1 MNRNNLITISGAA
14 LLSFGLLT
22 GVTNNSEVSAAV
34 EVGQSNMLER
44 NAYIYN
50 SQGHRTKNVWKHGK
64 KVLVLGIK
72 TIKGKKYARTGRNQY
87 IRLTNFKNYNTSSK
101 PTALLKH
108 NAYVFDKNGRQIK
121 VASLKKNKIVTIL
134 GTRYIKG
141 KKYYQ
146 IAKNRFIKA
155 TNATTLIA
163 NEANNSRND
172 LNQKSTANN
181 TNTTTVTNNNS
192 TSVNSNVD
200 NNAVTGVTN
209 TVNGS
214 TVSSNVTN
222 SSTVSANSNTNS
234 STTSEKSTDIK
245 NNDTDGNSSDL
256 EKELKVL
263 HTSYIFD
270 KAGKHIL
277 GRGVSKGEMVYVEN
291 ETLINGKHYYVL
303 EDDDNY
309 GLDGITG
316 YVPATAF
323 DKNATELKVTV
334 SDENFIQYNKDIDK
348 LIRSSG
354 ISNSNA
360 YNYAYDLSSPAKRN
374 AYDDAHDTAYAVG
387 NFKYSTVEDMNAAKA
402 NLKQAIKDLDGKP
415 VVVEGTYDN
424 YTLTSTQKSQILA
437 LVNKKY
443 NVTDARFDPDG
454 NIIYTQGAQR
464 RTTDIRPFIRFEN
477 KASFN
482 TLQQYSFNTLQ
493 QYMGN
498 QVVKH
503 NSFLYNDKGQRE
515 LGEFVSKG
523 DKVHVSSYTEINGQI
538 YYSFDNINGSDVYLT
553 SGTLDTFLPVS
564 VFEENGKDEKF
575 EPASKKEFD
584 DFNKFLRN
592 MNGQVYMHD
601 IYNLSSPTARA
612 SYQEAS
618 NIGSRVAND
627 DRSSQ
632 ADIEIA
638 EKQMKAAFAK
648 LNGKKIQIKGK
659 RKDHKYTKEEI
670 EQILALIA
678 RSRGIKNIKYVEISN
693 DTIKYIFNHKNE
705 QADTRSF
712 VHFSDDDSWN

>member
-1 MNRNNLITISGAA
+1 MNRNILITISGAA

-22 GVTNNSEVSAAV
+22 GVTNNNEVSAAV
-34 EVGQSNMLER
+34 QVGQSNRLER

-50 SQGHRTKNVWKHGK
+50 SQGRRTKKNVWKHGK
-64 KVLVLGIK
+64 KVLVLGTK
-72 TIKGKKYARTGRNQY
+72 TIKGKKYARIGRNQY
-87 IRLTNFKNYNTSSK
+87 IRLTNFKKYNTSSK

-108 NAYVFDKNGRQIK
+108 NAYVFDENGRRIK

-155 TNATTLIA
+155 ANATTSIA
-163 NEANNSRND
+163 NEVNNSRND

-181 TNTTTVTNNNS
+181 TNTTTVINNNS

-214 TVSSNVTN
+214 TVSSNVTS

-256 EKELKVL
+256 EKGLKVL
-263 HTSYIFD
+263 HTSYVFD

-277 GRGVSKGEMVYVEN
+277 GSFVIKGSIVYVKN
-291 ETLINGKHYYVL
+291 ATLINGKQYYGLVG
-303 EDDDNY
+303 DDD
-309 GLDGITG
+309 DSITG

-323 DKNATELKVTV
+323 DKNATGLKVTV
-334 SDENFIQYNKDIDK
+334 SDKSFIQYKKDIDQ
-348 LIRSSG
+348 LSSG
-354 ISNSNA
+354 IFNSF
-360 YNYAYDLSSPAKRN
+360 AYDLSSPAKKN
-374 AYDDAHDTAYAVG
+374 AYRAAYSAAYEVG
-387 NFKYSTVEDMNAAKA
+387 NFKYSTVEDMEAAKA

-424 YTLTSTQKSQILA
+424 YILTSTQKSQILA

-454 NIIYTQGAQR
+454 KYVIYTQDAQR
-464 RTTDIRPFIRFEN
+464 KTTDIRPFIRFEN

-482 TLQQYSFNTLQ
+482 PL

-503 NSFLYNDKGQRE
+503 NSFVYNDKGQRE

-523 DKVHVSSYTEINGQI
+523 DKVRVSSYTKINGQI
-538 YYSFDNINGSDVYLT
+538 YYSFYNINGSDVYPT
-553 SGTLDTFLPVS
+553 SDKFLPVS

-584 DFNKFLRN
+584 DFTKFLRN
-592 MNGQVYMHD
+592 MNGQVYDHD
-601 IYNLSSPTARA
+601 IYELSSPTDRA
-612 SYQEAS
+612 NYQKTSE
-618 NIGSRVAND
+618 IGGRVAND

-632 ADIEIA
+632 ADIEIV

-670 EQILALIA
+670 EQILDLIA
-678 RSRGIKNIKYVEISN
+678 RSRGIKNIKYVGISN
-693 DTIKYIFNHKNE
+693 DTIEYVVNHKNE
-705 QADTRSF
+705 QADTRFF
-712 VHFSDDDSWN
+712 VHFSDDNSWN

>member
-1 MNRNNLITISGAA
+1 MNRNILITISGAA

-22 GVTNNSEVSAAV
+22 GVTNNNEVSAAV
-34 EVGQSNMLER
+34 QVGQSNRLER

-50 SQGHRTKNVWKHGK
+50 SQGRRTKKNVWKHGK
-64 KVLVLGIK
+64 KVLVLGTK
-72 TIKGKKYARTGRNQY
+72 TIKGKKYARIGRNQY
-87 IRLTNFKNYNTSSK
+87 IRLTNFKKYNTSSK

-108 NAYVFDKNGRQIK
+108 NAYVFDENGRRIK

-155 TNATTLIA
+155 ANATTSIA
-163 NEANNSRND
+163 NEVNNSRND

-181 TNTTTVTNNNS
+181 TNTTTIINNNS

-214 TVSSNVTN
+214 TVSSNVTS

-263 HTSYIFD
+263 HTSYVFD

-277 GRGVSKGEMVYVEN
+277 GSFVIKGSMVDVKN
-291 ETLINGKHYYVL
+291 ATLINGKQYYGLVG
-303 EDDDNY
+303 DDD
-309 GLDGITG
+309 DSITG

-323 DKNATELKVTV
+323 DKNATGLKVTV
-334 SDENFIQYNKDIDK
+334 SDKSFIQYKKDIDQ
-348 LIRSSG
+348 LSSG
-354 ISNSNA
+354 IFNSS
-360 YNYAYDLSSPAKRN
+360 AYDLSSPAKKN
-374 AYDDAHDTAYAVG
+374 AYRAAYSAAYEVG
-387 NFKYSTVEDMNAAKA
+387 NFKYSTVEDMEAAKA

-424 YTLTSTQKSQILA
+424 YILTSTQKSQILA
-437 LVNKKY
+437 LVNKEY

-454 NIIYTQGAQR
+454 KYVIYTQDAQR
-464 RTTDIRPFIRFEN
+464 KTTDIRPFIRFEN
-477 KASFN
+477 KVSFN
-482 TLQQYSFNTLQ
+482 PL

-503 NSFLYNDKGQRE
+503 NSFVYNDKGQRE

-523 DKVHVSSYTEINGQI
+523 DKVRVSSYTKINGQI
-538 YYSFDNINGSDVYLT
+538 YYSFDNIIGSDVYP
-553 SGTLDTFLPVS
+553 TLDKFLPVS

-584 DFNKFLRN
+584 DFTKFLRN
-592 MNGQVYMHD
+592 MNGQVYDHD
-601 IYNLSSPTARA
+601 IYNLSSPTDRA
-612 SYQEAS
+612 SYQKVSE
-618 NIGSRVAND
+618 IGSRVAND

-632 ADIEIA
+632 ADIEIV

-648 LNGKKIQIKGK
+648 LNGKKIQIEGK

-670 EQILALIA
+670 EQILDLIA
-678 RSRGIKNIKYVEISN
+678 RSRGIKNIKYVGISN
-693 DTIKYIFNHKNE
+693 DTIEYVVNHKNE
-705 QADTRSF
+705 QADTRFF
-712 VHFSDDDSWN
+712 VHFSDDNSWN

>member
-1 MNRNNLITISGAA
+1 MNRNSLITISGAA

-34 EVGQSNMLER
+34 KVGQSNRLER

-50 SQGHRTKNVWKHGK
+50 SQGHRTKKNVWKHGK
-64 KVLVLGIK
+64 KALVLGTK
-72 TIKGKKYARTGRNQY
+72 TIKGKKYARIGRNQY
-87 IRLTNFKNYNTSSK
+87 IRLTNFKKYNTSSK

-108 NAYVFDKNGRQIK
+108 NAYVFDKNGRRIK

-155 TNATTLIA
+155 ANATTSIA
-163 NEANNSRND
+163 NEVNNSRND

-181 TNTTTVTNNNS
+181 TNATTVTNNNS

-214 TVSSNVTN
+214 TVSSNVTS

-256 EKELKVL
+256 EKGLKVL
-263 HTSYIFD
+263 HTSYVFD

-277 GRGVSKGEMVYVEN
+277 GSFVIKGSMVYVKN
-291 ETLINGKHYYVL
+291 ATLINGKHYYGFLVG
-303 EDDDNY
+303 DDD
-309 GLDGITG
+309 DSITG

-323 DKNATELKVTV
+323 DKNATGLKVTV
-334 SDENFIQYNKDIDK
+334 SDKSFIQYKKDIDQ
-348 LIRSSG
+348 LSSG
-354 ISNSNA
+354 IFNSS
-360 YNYAYDLSSPAKRN
+360 AYDLSSPAKNN
-374 AYDDAHDTAYAVG
+374 AYDAAYHAAYKVG
-387 NFKYSTVEDMNAAKA
+387 NFKYSTDEDMNEAKA

-424 YTLTSTQKSQILA
+424 YILTSTQKSQILA
-437 LVNKKY
+437 LVNKEY

-454 NIIYTQGAQR
+454 KYVIYTQDAQR
-464 RTTDIRPFIRFEN
+464 KTIDNIMPFIRFEN

-482 TLQQYSFNTLQ
+482 PL

-503 NSFLYNDKGQRE
+503 NSFVYNDKGQRE

-523 DKVHVSSYTEINGQI
+523 DNVHVASYTEINGQI

-575 EPASKKEFD
+575 EPASKPASKKEFD
-584 DFNKFLRN
+584 DFTKFLRN
-592 MNGQVYMHD
+592 MDGQGYNHD
-601 IYNLSSPTARA
+601 IYKLSSPTARA

-618 NIGSRVAND
+618 DIGSRVAND

-632 ADIEIA
+632 ADIKIV

-678 RSRGIKNIKYVEISN
+678 RSRGIKNIKYVGISN
-693 DTIKYIFNHKNE
+693 DTIKYLFNHKNE

-712 VHFSDDDSWN
+712 VHFSDDDNSWN

>member
-1 MNRNNLITISGAA
+1 MNRNILITISGAA

-22 GVTNNSEVSAAV
+22 GVTNNNEVSAAV
-34 EVGQSNMLER
+34 QVGQSNRLER

-50 SQGHRTKNVWKHGK
+50 SQGRRTKKNVWKHGK
-64 KVLVLGIK
+64 KVLVLGTK
-72 TIKGKKYARTGRNQY
+72 TIKGKKYARIGRNQY
-87 IRLTNFKNYNTSSK
+87 IRLTNFKKYNTSSK

-108 NAYVFDKNGRQIK
+108 NAYVFDENGRRIK

-155 TNATTLIA
+155 ANATTSIV
-163 NEANNSRND
+163 NEVNNSRND
-172 LNQKSTANN
+172 LNQKSAANN
-181 TNTTTVTNNNS
+181 TNTTTIINNNS

-214 TVSSNVTN
+214 TVSSNVTS

-263 HTSYIFD
+263 HTSYVFD

-277 GRGVSKGEMVYVEN
+277 GSFVIKGSMVDVKN
-291 ETLINGKHYYVL
+291 ATLINGKQYYGLVG
-303 EDDDNY
+303 DDD
-309 GLDGITG
+309 DSITG

-323 DKNATELKVTV
+323 DKNATGLKVTV
-334 SDENFIQYNKDIDK
+334 SDKSFIQYKKDIDQ
-348 LIRSSG
+348 LSSG
-354 ISNSNA
+354 IFNSS
-360 YNYAYDLSSPAKRN
+360 AYDLSSPAKKN
-374 AYDDAHDTAYAVG
+374 AYRAAYSAAYEVG
-387 NFKYSTVEDMNAAKA
+387 NFKYSTVEDMEAAKA

-424 YTLTSTQKSQILA
+424 YILTSTQKSQILA
-437 LVNKKY
+437 LVNKEY

-454 NIIYTQGAQR
+454 KYVIYTQDAQR
-464 RTTDIRPFIRFEN
+464 KTTDIRPFIRFEN
-477 KASFN
+477 KVSFN
-482 TLQQYSFNTLQ
+482 PL

-503 NSFLYNDKGQRE
+503 NSFVYNDKGQRE

-523 DKVHVSSYTEINGQI
+523 DKVRVSSYTKINGQI
-538 YYSFDNINGSDVYLT
+538 YYSFDNIIGSDVYP
-553 SGTLDTFLPVS
+553 TLDKFLPVS

-584 DFNKFLRN
+584 DFTKFLRN
-592 MNGQVYMHD
+592 MNGQVYDHD
-601 IYNLSSPTARA
+601 IYNLSSPTDRA
-612 SYQEAS
+612 SYQKVSE
-618 NIGSRVAND
+618 IGSRVAND

-632 ADIEIA
+632 ADIEIV

-648 LNGKKIQIKGK
+648 LNGKKIQIEGK

-670 EQILALIA
+670 EQILDLIA
-678 RSRGIKNIKYVEISN
+678 RSRGIKNIKYVV
-693 DTIKYIFNHKNE
+693 NHKNE
-705 QADTRSF
+705 QADTRFF
-712 VHFSDDDSWN
+712 VHFSDDNSWN

>member
-1 MNRNNLITISGAA
+1 MNRNILITISGAA

-22 GVTNNSEVSAAV
+22 GVTNNNEVSAAV
-34 EVGQSNMLER
+34 QVGQSNRLER

-50 SQGHRTKNVWKHGK
+50 SQGRRTKKNVWKHGK
-64 KVLVLGIK
+64 KVLVLGTK
-72 TIKGKKYARTGRNQY
+72 TIKGKKYARIGRNQY
-87 IRLTNFKNYNTSSK
+87 IRLTNFKKYNTSSK

-108 NAYVFDKNGRQIK
+108 NAYVFDENGRRIK

-155 TNATTLIA
+155 ANATTSIV
-163 NEANNSRND
+163 NEVNNSRND

-181 TNTTTVTNNNS
+181 TNTTTVINNNS

-214 TVSSNVTN
+214 TVSSNVTS

-263 HTSYIFD
+263 HTSYVFD

-277 GRGVSKGEMVYVEN
+277 GSFVIKGSMVDVKN
-291 ETLINGKHYYVL
+291 ATLINGKQYYGLVG
-303 EDDDNY
+303 DDD
-309 GLDGITG
+309 DSITG

-323 DKNATELKVTV
+323 DENATGLKVTV
-334 SDENFIQYNKDIDK
+334 SDRSFIQYKKDIDQ
-348 LIRSSG
+348 LSSG
-354 ISNSNA
+354 IFNSS
-360 YNYAYDLSSPAKRN
+360 AYDLSSPAKKN
-374 AYDDAHDTAYAVG
+374 AYRAAYSAAYEVG
-387 NFKYSTVEDMNAAKA
+387 NFKYSTVEDMEAAKA

-424 YTLTSTQKSQILA
+424 YILTSTQKSQILA
-437 LVNKKY
+437 LVNKEY

-454 NIIYTQGAQR
+454 KYVIYTQDAQR
-464 RTTDIRPFIRFEN
+464 KTTDIRPFIRFEN
-477 KASFN
+477 KVSFN
-482 TLQQYSFNTLQ
+482 PL

-503 NSFLYNDKGQRE
+503 NSFVYNDKGQRE

-523 DKVHVSSYTEINGQI
+523 DKVRVSSYTKINGQI
-538 YYSFDNINGSDVYLT
+538 YYSFDNIIGSDVYP
-553 SGTLDTFLPVS
+553 TLDKFLPVS

-584 DFNKFLRN
+584 DFTKFLRN
-592 MNGQVYMHD
+592 MNGQVYDHD
-601 IYNLSSPTARA
+601 IYNLSSPTDRA
-612 SYQEAS
+612 SYQKVSE
-618 NIGSRVAND
+618 IGSRVAND

-632 ADIEIA
+632 ADIEIV

-648 LNGKKIQIKGK
+648 LNGKKIQIEGK

-670 EQILALIA
+670 EQILDLIA
-678 RSRGIKNIKYVEISN
+678 RSRGIKNIKYVGISN
-693 DTIKYIFNHKNE
+693 DTIEYVVNHKNE
-705 QADTRSF
+705 QADTRFF
-712 VHFSDDDSWN
+712 VHFSDDNSWN

>member
-1 MNRNNLITISGAA
+1 MNRNILITISGAA

-22 GVTNNSEVSAAV
+22 GVTNNNEVSAAV
-34 EVGQSNMLER
+34 QVGQSNRLER

-50 SQGHRTKNVWKHGK
+50 SQGRRTKKNVWKHGK
-64 KVLVLGIK
+64 KVLVLGTK
-72 TIKGKKYARTGRNQY
+72 TIKGKKYARIGRNQY
-87 IRLTNFKNYNTSSK
+87 IRLTNFKKYNTSSK

-108 NAYVFDKNGRQIK
+108 NAYVFDENGRRIK

-155 TNATTLIA
+155 ANATTSIA
-163 NEANNSRND
+163 NEVNNSRND

-181 TNTTTVTNNNS
+181 TNTTTVINNNS

-214 TVSSNVTN
+214 TVSSNVTS

-256 EKELKVL
+256 EKGLKVL
-263 HTSYIFD
+263 HTSYVFD

-277 GRGVSKGEMVYVEN
+277 GSFVIKCSIVYVKN
-291 ETLINGKHYYVL
+291 ATLINGKQYYGLVG
-303 EDDDNY
+303 DDD
-309 GLDGITG
+309 DSITG

-323 DKNATELKVTV
+323 DKNATGLKVTV
-334 SDENFIQYNKDIDK
+334 SDKSFIQYKKDIDQ
-348 LIRSSG
+348 LSSG
-354 ISNSNA
+354 IFNSF
-360 YNYAYDLSSPAKRN
+360 AYDLSSPAKKN
-374 AYDDAHDTAYAVG
+374 AYRAAYSAAYEVG
-387 NFKYSTVEDMNAAKA
+387 NFKYSTVEDMEAAKA

-424 YTLTSTQKSQILA
+424 YILTSTQKSQILA

-454 NIIYTQGAQR
+454 KYVIYTQDAQR
-464 RTTDIRPFIRFEN
+464 KTTDIRPFIRFEN

-482 TLQQYSFNTLQ
+482 PL

-503 NSFLYNDKGQRE
+503 NSFVYNDKGQRE

-523 DKVHVSSYTEINGQI
+523 DKVRVSSYTKINGQI
-538 YYSFDNINGSDVYLT
+538 YYSFYNINGSDVYPT
-553 SGTLDTFLPVS
+553 SDKFLPVS

-584 DFNKFLRN
+584 DFTKFLRN
-592 MNGQVYMHD
+592 MNGQVYDHD
-601 IYNLSSPTARA
+601 IYELSSPTDRA
-612 SYQEAS
+612 NYQKAS
-618 NIGSRVAND
+618 EMGGRVAND

-632 ADIEIA
+632 ADIEIV

-648 LNGKKIQIKGK
+648 LNGQKIQIEGK

-670 EQILALIA
+670 KQILALIA
-678 RSRGIKNIKYVEISN
+678 RSRGIKNIKYVGISN
-693 DTIKYIFNHKNE
+693 DTIKYVVNHRNE

-712 VHFSDDDSWN
+712 VHFSDDNSWN

>member
-1 MNRNNLITISGAA
+1 MNRNILITISGAA

-22 GVTNNSEVSAAV
+22 GVTNNNEVSAAV
-34 EVGQSNMLER
+34 QVGQSNRLER

-50 SQGHRTKNVWKHGK
+50 SQGRRTKKNVWKHGK
-64 KVLVLGIK
+64 KVLVLGTK
-72 TIKGKKYARTGRNQY
+72 TIKGKKYARIGRNQY
-87 IRLTNFKNYNTSSK
+87 IRLTNFKKYNTSSK

-108 NAYVFDKNGRQIK
+108 NAYVFDENGRRIK

-155 TNATTLIA
+155 ANATTSIV
-163 NEANNSRND
+163 NEVNNSRND
-172 LNQKSTANN
+172 LNQKSAANN
-181 TNTTTVTNNNS
+181 TNTTTIINNNS

-214 TVSSNVTN
+214 TVSSNVTS

-263 HTSYIFD
+263 HTSYVFD

-277 GRGVSKGEMVYVEN
+277 GSFVIKGSMVDVKN
-291 ETLINGKHYYVL
+291 ATLINGKQYYGLVG
-303 EDDDNY
+303 DDD
-309 GLDGITG
+309 DSITG

-323 DKNATELKVTV
+323 DKNATGLKVTV
-334 SDENFIQYNKDIDK
+334 SDKSFIQYKKDIDQ
-348 LIRSSG
+348 LSSG
-354 ISNSNA
+354 IFNSS
-360 YNYAYDLSSPAKRN
+360 AYDLSSPAKKN
-374 AYDDAHDTAYAVG
+374 AYRAAYSAAYEVG
-387 NFKYSTVEDMNAAKA
+387 NFKYSTVEDMEAAKA

-424 YTLTSTQKSQILA
+424 YILTSTQKSQILA
-437 LVNKKY
+437 LVNKEY

-454 NIIYTQGAQR
+454 KYVIYTQDAQR
-464 RTTDIRPFIRFEN
+464 KTTDIRPFIRFEN
-477 KASFN
+477 KVSFN
-482 TLQQYSFNTLQ
+482 PL

-503 NSFLYNDKGQRE
+503 NSFVYNDKGQSE

-523 DKVHVSSYTEINGQI
+523 DKVRVSSYTKINGQI
-538 YYSFDNINGSDVYLT
+538 YYSFDNIIGSDVYP
-553 SGTLDTFLPVS
+553 TLDKFLPVS

-584 DFNKFLRN
+584 DFTKFLRN
-592 MNGQVYMHD
+592 MNGQVYDHD
-601 IYNLSSPTARA
+601 IYNLSSPTDRA
-612 SYQEAS
+612 SYQKVSE
-618 NIGSRVAND
+618 IGSRVAND

-632 ADIEIA
+632 ADIEIV

-648 LNGKKIQIKGK
+648 LNGKKIQIEGK

-670 EQILALIA
+670 EQILDLIA
-678 RSRGIKNIKYVEISN
+678 RSRGIKNIKYVGISN
-693 DTIKYIFNHKNE
+693 DTIEYVVNHKNE
-705 QADTRSF
+705 QADTRFF
-712 VHFSDDDSWN
+712 VHFSDDNSWN

>member
-1 MNRNNLITISGAA
+1 MNRNILITISGAA

-22 GVTNNSEVSAAV
+22 GVTNNNEVSAAV
-34 EVGQSNMLER
+34 QVGQSNRLER

-50 SQGHRTKNVWKHGK
+50 SQGRRTKKNVWKHGK
-64 KVLVLGIK
+64 KVLVLGTK
-72 TIKGKKYARTGRNQY
+72 TIKGKKYARIGRNQY
-87 IRLTNFKNYNTSSK
+87 IRLTNFKKYNTSSK

-108 NAYVFDKNGRQIK
+108 NAYVFDENGRRIK

-155 TNATTLIA
+155 ANATTSIA
-163 NEANNSRND
+163 NEVNNSRND

-181 TNTTTVTNNNS
+181 TNTTTVINNNS

-214 TVSSNVTN
+214 TVSSNVTS

-256 EKELKVL
+256 EKGLKVL
-263 HTSYIFD
+263 HTSYVFD

-277 GRGVSKGEMVYVEN
+277 GSFVIKGSMVDVKN
-291 ETLINGKHYYVL
+291 ATLINGKQYYGLVG
-303 EDDDNY
+303 DDD
-309 GLDGITG
+309 DSITG

-323 DKNATELKVTV
+323 DENATGLKVTV
-334 SDENFIQYNKDIDK
+334 SDKSFIQYKKDIDQ
-348 LIRSSG
+348 LSSG
-354 ISNSNA
+354 IFNSS
-360 YNYAYDLSSPAKRN
+360 AYDLSSPAKKN
-374 AYDDAHDTAYAVG
+374 AYRAAYSAAYEVG
-387 NFKYSTVEDMNAAKA
+387 NFKYSTVEDMEAAKA

-424 YTLTSTQKSQILA
+424 YILTSTQKSQILA
-437 LVNKKY
+437 LVNKEY

-454 NIIYTQGAQR
+454 KYVIYTQDAQR
-464 RTTDIRPFIRFEN
+464 KTTDIRPFIRFEN
-477 KASFN
+477 KVSFN
-482 TLQQYSFNTLQ
+482 PL

-503 NSFLYNDKGQRE
+503 NSFVYNDKGQRE

-523 DKVHVSSYTEINGQI
+523 DKVRVSSYTKINGQI
-538 YYSFDNINGSDVYLT
+538 YYSFDNIIGSDVYP
-553 SGTLDTFLPVS
+553 TLDKFLPVS

-584 DFNKFLRN
+584 DFTKFLRN
-592 MNGQVYMHD
+592 MNGQVYDHD
-601 IYNLSSPTARA
+601 IYNLSSPTDRA
-612 SYQEAS
+612 SYQKVSE
-618 NIGSRVAND
+618 IGSRVAND

-632 ADIEIA
+632 ADIEIV

-648 LNGKKIQIKGK
+648 LNGKKIQIEGK

-670 EQILALIA
+670 EQILDLIA
-678 RSRGIKNIKYVEISN
+678 RSRGIKNIKYVGISN
-693 DTIKYIFNHKNE
+693 DTIEYVVNHKNE
-705 QADTRSF
+705 QADTRFF
-712 VHFSDDDSWN
+712 VHFSDDNSWN

>member
-1 MNRNNLITISGAA
+1 MNRNILITISGAA

-22 GVTNNSEVSAAV
+22 GVTNNNEVSAAV
-34 EVGQSNMLER
+34 QVGQSNRLER

-50 SQGHRTKNVWKHGK
+50 SQGHRTKKNVWKHGK
-64 KVLVLGIK
+64 KVLVLGTK
-72 TIKGKKYARTGRNQY
+72 TIKGKKYARIGRNQY
-87 IRLTNFKNYNTSSK
+87 IRLTNFKKYNTSSK

-108 NAYVFDKNGRQIK
+108 NAYVFDENGRRIK

-155 TNATTLIA
+155 ANATTSIA
-163 NEANNSRND
+163 NEVNNSRND

-181 TNTTTVTNNNS
+181 TNTTTVINNNS

-214 TVSSNVTN
+214 TVSSNVTS

-263 HTSYIFD
+263 HTSYVFD

-277 GRGVSKGEMVYVEN
+277 GSFVIKGSMVDVKN
-291 ETLINGKHYYVL
+291 ATLINGKQYYGLVG
-303 EDDDNY
+303 DDD
-309 GLDGITG
+309 DSITG

-323 DKNATELKVTV
+323 DKNATGLKVTV
-334 SDENFIQYNKDIDK
+334 SDRSFIQYKKDIDQ
-348 LIRSSG
+348 LSSG
-354 ISNSNA
+354 IFNSS
-360 YNYAYDLSSPAKRN
+360 AYDLSSPAKKN
-374 AYDDAHDTAYAVG
+374 AYRAAYSAAYEVG
-387 NFKYSTVEDMNAAKA
+387 NFKYSTVEDMEAAKA

-424 YTLTSTQKSQILA
+424 YILTSTQKSQILA
-437 LVNKKY
+437 LVNKEY

-454 NIIYTQGAQR
+454 KYVIYTQDAQR
-464 RTTDIRPFIRFEN
+464 KTTDIRPFIRFEN
-477 KASFN
+477 KVSFN
-482 TLQQYSFNTLQ
+482 PL

-503 NSFLYNDKGQRE
+503 NSFVYNDKGQRE

-523 DKVHVSSYTEINGQI
+523 DKVRVPSYTKINGQI
-538 YYSFDNINGSDVYLT
+538 YYSFDNIIGSDVYP
-553 SGTLDTFLPVS
+553 TLDKFLPVS

-584 DFNKFLRN
+584 DFTKFLRN
-592 MNGQVYMHD
+592 MNGQVYDHD
-601 IYNLSSPTARA
+601 IYNLSSPTDRA
-612 SYQEAS
+612 SYQKVSE
-618 NIGSRVAND
+618 IGSRVAND

-632 ADIEIA
+632 ADIEIV

-648 LNGKKIQIKGK
+648 LNGKKIQIEGK

-670 EQILALIA
+670 EQILDLIA
-678 RSRGIKNIKYVEISN
+678 RSRGIKNIKYVGISN
-693 DTIKYIFNHKNE
+693 DTIEYVVNHKNE
-705 QADTRSF
+705 QADTRFF
-712 VHFSDDDSWN
+712 VHFSDDNSWN

>member
-1 MNRNNLITISGAA
+1 MNRNILITISGAA

-34 EVGQSNMLER
+34 KVGQSNGLER
-44 NAYIYN
+44 NVYIYN
-50 SQGHRTKNVWKHGK
+50 SQGHRTKKNVWKHSK
-64 KVLVLGIK
+64 KVLVLGTK
-72 TIKGKKYARTGRNQY
+72 TIKGKKYARIGRNQY
-87 IRLTNFKNYNTSSK
+87 IRLTNFKKYNTSSK

-108 NAYVFDKNGRQIK
+108 NAYVFDKNGRRIK

-155 TNATTLIA
+155 ANAKTSIA
-163 NEANNSRND
+163 NEVNNSRND

-214 TVSSNVTN
+214 TVSSNVTS

-256 EKELKVL
+256 EKGLKVL

-270 KAGKHIL
+270 KAGKRIL
-277 GRGVSKGEMVYVEN
+277 GSFVIKGSMVYVKN
-291 ETLINGKHYYVL
+291 ATLINGKHYYGLVG
-303 EDDDNY
+303 DDD
-309 GLDGITG
+309 DSITG

-323 DKNATELKVTV
+323 DENATGLEVTV
-334 SDENFIQYNKDIDK
+334 SDKSFIQYKKDIDQ
-348 LIRSSG
+348 LSSG
-354 ISNSNA
+354 IFNSS
-360 YNYAYDLSSPAKRN
+360 AYDLSSPAKKN
-374 AYDDAHDTAYAVG
+374 AYDAAYDVAYKVG
-387 NFKYSTVEDMNAAKA
+387 NFKYSTDEDMNEAKA

-424 YTLTSTQKSQILA
+424 YILTSTQKSQILA

-454 NIIYTQGAQR
+454 KYIIYTQDAQR
-464 RTTDIRPFIRFEN
+464 QTTDIMPFIRFEN

-482 TLQQYSFNTLQ
+482 PL

-503 NSFLYNDKGQRE
+503 NSFVYNDKGQRE

-523 DKVHVSSYTEINGQI
+523 DKVRVSSYTKINGQI
-538 YYSFDNINGSDVYLT
+538 YYNINYSDE
-553 SGTLDTFLPVS
+553 FLPVS

-584 DFNKFLRN
+584 DFTKFLRN
-592 MNGQVYMHD
+592 MNGQVYNHD
-601 IYNLSSPTARA
+601 IYELSSPTARA

-618 NIGSRVAND
+618 EIGSRVADD

-638 EKQMKAAFAK
+638 EKQMKAAFEK

-659 RKDHKYTKEEI
+659 RKAHKYTEEEI
-670 EQILALIA
+670 KQILALIA
-678 RSRGIKNIKYVEISN
+678 RSRGIKNIEYLGISD
-693 DTIKYIFNHKNE
+693 DTIEYVVNHKNE
-705 QADTRSF
+705 QAYTSFF
-712 VHFSDDDSWN
+712 VHFSDDDDNSWN

>member
-1 MNRNNLITISGAA
+1 MNRNILITISGAA

-22 GVTNNSEVSAAV
+22 GVTNNNEVSAAV
-34 EVGQSNMLER
+34 QVGQSNRLER

-50 SQGHRTKNVWKHGK
+50 SQGRRTKKNVWKYGK
-64 KVLVLGIK
+64 KVLVLGTK
-72 TIKGKKYARTGRNQY
+72 TIKGKKYARIGRNQY
-87 IRLTNFKNYNTSSK
+87 IRLTNFKKYNTSSK

-108 NAYVFDKNGRQIK
+108 NAYVFDENGRRIK

-155 TNATTLIA
+155 ANATTSIV
-163 NEANNSRND
+163 NEVNNSRND
-172 LNQKSTANN
+172 LNQKFAANN
-181 TNTTTVTNNNS
+181 TNTTTIINNNS

-209 TVNGS
+209 TVNGP
-214 TVSSNVTN
+214 TVSSNVTS

-263 HTSYIFD
+263 HTSYVFD

-277 GRGVSKGEMVYVEN
+277 GSFVIKGSMVDVKN
-291 ETLINGKHYYVL
+291 ATLINGKQYYGLVG
-303 EDDDNY
+303 DDD
-309 GLDGITG
+309 DSITG

-323 DKNATELKVTV
+323 DKNATGLKVTV
-334 SDENFIQYNKDIDK
+334 SDKSFIQYKKDIDQ
-348 LIRSSG
+348 LSSG
-354 ISNSNA
+354 IFNSS
-360 YNYAYDLSSPAKRN
+360 AYDLSSPAKKN
-374 AYDDAHDTAYAVG
+374 AYRAAYSAAYEVG
-387 NFKYSTVEDMNAAKA
+387 NFKYSTVEDMEAAKA

-424 YTLTSTQKSQILA
+424 YILTSTQKSQILA
-437 LVNKKY
+437 LVNKEY

-454 NIIYTQGAQR
+454 KYVIYTQDAQR
-464 RTTDIRPFIRFEN
+464 KTTDIRPFIRFEN
-477 KASFN
+477 KVSFN
-482 TLQQYSFNTLQ
+482 PL

-503 NSFLYNDKGQRE
+503 NSFVYNDKGQRE

-523 DKVHVSSYTEINGQI
+523 DKVRVSSYTKINGQI
-538 YYSFDNINGSDVYLT
+538 YYSFDNIIGSDVYPT
-553 SGTLDTFLPVS
+553 SDKFLPVS

-584 DFNKFLRN
+584 DFTKFLRN
-592 MNGQVYMHD
+592 MNGQVYDHD
-601 IYNLSSPTARA
+601 IYNLSSPTDRA
-612 SYQEAS
+612 SYQKVSE
-618 NIGSRVAND
+618 IGSRVAND

-632 ADIEIA
+632 ADIEIV

-648 LNGKKIQIKGK
+648 LNGKKIQIEGK

-670 EQILALIA
+670 EQILDLIA
-678 RSRGIKNIKYVEISN
+678 RSRGIKNIKYVGISN
-693 DTIKYIFNHKNE
+693 DTIEYVVNHKNE
-705 QADTRSF
+705 QADTRFF
-712 VHFSDDDSWN
+712 VHFSDDNSWN

>member
-1 MNRNNLITISGAA
+1 MNRNILITISGAA

-22 GVTNNSEVSAAV
+22 GVTNNNEVSAAV
-34 EVGQSNMLER
+34 QVGQSNRLER

-50 SQGHRTKNVWKHGK
+50 SQGHRTKKNVWKHGK
-64 KVLVLGIK
+64 KVLVLGTK
-72 TIKGKKYARTGRNQY
+72 TIKGKKYARIGRNQY
-87 IRLTNFKNYNTSSK
+87 IRLTNFKKYNTSSK

-108 NAYVFDKNGRQIK
+108 NAYVFDENGRRIK

-155 TNATTLIA
+155 ANATTSIA
-163 NEANNSRND
+163 NEINNSRND

-181 TNTTTVTNNNS
+181 TNTTTVINNNS

-214 TVSSNVTN
+214 TVSSNVIS

-263 HTSYIFD
+263 HTSYVFD

-277 GRGVSKGEMVYVEN
+277 GSFVIKGSMVDVKN
-291 ETLINGKHYYVL
+291 ATLINGKQYYGLVG
-303 EDDDNY
+303 DDD
-309 GLDGITG
+309 DSITG

-323 DKNATELKVTV
+323 DKNATGLKVTV
-334 SDENFIQYNKDIDK
+334 SDRSFIQYKKDIDQ
-348 LIRSSG
+348 LSSG
-354 ISNSNA
+354 IFNSS
-360 YNYAYDLSSPAKRN
+360 AYDLSSPAKKN
-374 AYDDAHDTAYAVG
+374 AYRAAYSAAYEVG
-387 NFKYSTVEDMNAAKA
+387 NFKYSTVEDMEAAKA

-424 YTLTSTQKSQILA
+424 YILTSTQKSQILA
-437 LVNKKY
+437 LVNKEY

-454 NIIYTQGAQR
+454 KYVIYTQDAQR
-464 RTTDIRPFIRFEN
+464 KTTDIRPFIRFEN
-477 KASFN
+477 KVSFN
-482 TLQQYSFNTLQ
+482 PL

-503 NSFLYNDKGQRE
+503 NSFVYNDKGQRE

-523 DKVHVSSYTEINGQI
+523 DKVRVSSYTKINGQI
-538 YYSFDNINGSDVYLT
+538 YYSFDNIIGSDVYP
-553 SGTLDTFLPVS
+553 TLDKFLPVS

-575 EPASKKEFD
+575 EPGSKKEFD
-584 DFNKFLRN
+584 DFTKFLRN
-592 MNGQVYMHD
+592 MNGQVYDHD
-601 IYNLSSPTARA
+601 IYNLSSPTDRA
-612 SYQEAS
+612 SYQKVSE
-618 NIGSRVAND
+618 IGSRVAND

-632 ADIEIA
+632 ADIEIV

-648 LNGKKIQIKGK
+648 LNGKKIQIEGK

-670 EQILALIA
+670 EQILDLIA
-678 RSRGIKNIKYVEISN
+678 RSRGIKNIKYVGISN
-693 DTIKYIFNHKNE
+693 DTIEYVVNHKNE
-705 QADTRSF
+705 QADTRFF
-712 VHFSDDDSWN
+712 VHFSDDNSWN

>member
-1 MNRNNLITISGAA
+1 MNRNILITISGAA

-22 GVTNNSEVSAAV
+22 GVTNNNEVSAAV
-34 EVGQSNMLER
+34 QVGQSNRLER

-50 SQGHRTKNVWKHGK
+50 SQGRRTKKNVWKHGK
-64 KVLVLGIK
+64 KVLVLGTK
-72 TIKGKKYARTGRNQY
+72 TIKGKKYARIGRNQY
-87 IRLTNFKNYNTSSK
+87 IRLTNFKKYNTSSK

-108 NAYVFDKNGRQIK
+108 NAYVFDENGRRIK

-155 TNATTLIA
+155 ANATTSIV
-163 NEANNSRND
+163 NEVNNSRND
-172 LNQKSTANN
+172 LNQKSAANN
-181 TNTTTVTNNNS
+181 TNTTTIINNNS

-214 TVSSNVTN
+214 TVSSNVTS

-263 HTSYIFD
+263 HTSYVFD

-277 GRGVSKGEMVYVEN
+277 GSFVIKGSMVDVKN
-291 ETLINGKHYYVL
+291 ATLINGKQYYGLVG
-303 EDDDNY
+303 DDD
-309 GLDGITG
+309 DSITG

-323 DKNATELKVTV
+323 DKNATGLKVTV
-334 SDENFIQYNKDIDK
+334 SDKSFIQYKKDIDQ
-348 LIRSSG
+348 LSSG
-354 ISNSNA
+354 IFNSS
-360 YNYAYDLSSPAKRN
+360 AYDLSSPAKKN
-374 AYDDAHDTAYAVG
+374 AYRAAYSAAYEVG
-387 NFKYSTVEDMNAAKA
+387 NFKYSTVEDMEAAKA

-424 YTLTSTQKSQILA
+424 YILTSTQKSQILA
-437 LVNKKY
+437 LVNKEY

-454 NIIYTQGAQR
+454 KYVIYTQDAQR
-464 RTTDIRPFIRFEN
+464 KTTDIRPFIRFEN
-477 KASFN
+477 KVSFN
-482 TLQQYSFNTLQ
+482 PL

-503 NSFLYNDKGQRE
+503 NSFVYNDKGQRE

-523 DKVHVSSYTEINGQI
+523 DKVRVSSYTKINGQI
-538 YYSFDNINGSDVYLT
+538 YYSFDNIIGSDVYPT
-553 SGTLDTFLPVS
+553 SDKFLPVS

-575 EPASKKEFD
+575 EPTSKKEFD
-584 DFNKFLRN
+584 DFTKFLRN
-592 MNGQVYMHD
+592 MNGQVYDHD
-601 IYNLSSPTARA
+601 IYNLSSPTDRA
-612 SYQEAS
+612 SYQKVSE
-618 NIGSRVAND
+618 IGSRVAND

-632 ADIEIA
+632 ADIEIV

-648 LNGKKIQIKGK
+648 LNGKKIQIEGK

-670 EQILALIA
+670 EQILDLIA
-678 RSRGIKNIKYVEISN
+678 RSRGIKNIKYVGISN
-693 DTIKYIFNHKNE
+693 DTIEYVVNHKNE
-705 QADTRSF
+705 QADTRFF
-712 VHFSDDDSWN
+712 VHFSDDNSWN

>member
-1 MNRNNLITISGAA
+1 MNRNILITISGAA
-14 LLSFGLLT
+14 LLSFGLLA
-22 GVTNNSEVSAAV
+22 GVTNNNEVSAAV
-34 EVGQSNMLER
+34 QVGQSNRLER

-50 SQGHRTKNVWKHGK
+50 SQGHRTKKNVWKHGK
-64 KVLVLGIK
+64 KVLVLGTK
-72 TIKGKKYARTGRNQY
+72 TIKGKKYARIGRNQY
-87 IRLTNFKNYNTSSK
+87 IRLTNFKKYNTSSK

-108 NAYVFDKNGRQIK
+108 NAYVFDENGRRIK

-155 TNATTLIA
+155 ANATTSIA
-163 NEANNSRND
+163 NEINNSRND

-181 TNTTTVTNNNS
+181 TNTTTVINNNS

-214 TVSSNVTN
+214 TVSSNVTS

-263 HTSYIFD
+263 HTSYVFD

-277 GRGVSKGEMVYVEN
+277 GSFVIKGSMVDVKN
-291 ETLINGKHYYVL
+291 ATLINGKQYYGLVG
-303 EDDDNY
+303 DDD
-309 GLDGITG
+309 DSITG

-323 DKNATELKVTV
+323 DKNATGLKVTV
-334 SDENFIQYNKDIDK
+334 SDRSFIQYKKDIDQ
-348 LIRSSG
+348 LSSG
-354 ISNSNA
+354 IFNSS
-360 YNYAYDLSSPAKRN
+360 AYDLSSPAKKN
-374 AYDDAHDTAYAVG
+374 AYRAAYSAAYEVG
-387 NFKYSTVEDMNAAKA
+387 NFKYSTVEDMEAAKA

-424 YTLTSTQKSQILA
+424 YILTSTQKSQILA
-437 LVNKKY
+437 LVNKEY

-454 NIIYTQGAQR
+454 KYVIYTQDAQR
-464 RTTDIRPFIRFEN
+464 KTTDIRPFIRFEN
-477 KASFN
+477 KVSFN
-482 TLQQYSFNTLQ
+482 PL

-503 NSFLYNDKGQRE
+503 NSFVYNDKGQRE

-523 DKVHVSSYTEINGQI
+523 DKVRVSSYTKINGQI
-538 YYSFDNINGSDVYLT
+538 YYSFDNIIGSDVYP
-553 SGTLDTFLPVS
+553 TLDKFLPVS

-584 DFNKFLRN
+584 DFTKFLRN
-592 MNGQVYMHD
+592 MNGQVYDHD
-601 IYNLSSPTARA
+601 IYNLSSPTDRA
-612 SYQEAS
+612 SYQKVSE
-618 NIGSRVAND
+618 IGSRVAND

-632 ADIEIA
+632 ADIEIV

-648 LNGKKIQIKGK
+648 LNGKKIQIEGK

-670 EQILALIA
+670 EQILDLIA
-678 RSRGIKNIKYVEISN
+678 RSRGIKNIKYVGISN
-693 DTIKYIFNHKNE
+693 DTIEYVVNHKNE
-705 QADTRSF
+705 QADTRFF
-712 VHFSDDDSWN
+712 VHFSDDNSWN

>member
-1 MNRNNLITISGAA
+1 MNRNILITISGAA

-22 GVTNNSEVSAAV
+22 GVTNNNEVSAAV
-34 EVGQSNMLER
+34 QVGQSNRLER

-50 SQGHRTKNVWKHGK
+50 SQGRRTKKNVWKHGK
-64 KVLVLGIK
+64 KVLVLGTK
-72 TIKGKKYARTGRNQY
+72 TIKGKKYARIGRNQY
-87 IRLTNFKNYNTSSK
+87 IRLTNFKKYNTSSK

-108 NAYVFDKNGRQIK
+108 NAYVFDENGRRIK

-155 TNATTLIA
+155 ANATTSIV
-163 NEANNSRND
+163 NEVNNSRND

-181 TNTTTVTNNNS
+181 TNTTTVINNNS

-214 TVSSNVTN
+214 TVSSNVTS

-263 HTSYIFD
+263 HTSYVFD

-277 GRGVSKGEMVYVEN
+277 GSFVIKGSMVDVKN
-291 ETLINGKHYYVL
+291 ATLINGKQYYGLVG
-303 EDDDNY
+303 DDD
-309 GLDGITG
+309 DSITG

-323 DKNATELKVTV
+323 DKNATGLKVTV
-334 SDENFIQYNKDIDK
+334 SDRSFIQYKKDIDQ
-348 LIRSSG
+348 LSSG
-354 ISNSNA
+354 IFNSS
-360 YNYAYDLSSPAKRN
+360 AYDLSSPAKKN
-374 AYDDAHDTAYAVG
+374 AYRAAYSAAYEVG
-387 NFKYSTVEDMNAAKA
+387 NFKYSTVEDMEAAKA

-424 YTLTSTQKSQILA
+424 YILTSTQKSQILA
-437 LVNKKY
+437 LVNKEY

-454 NIIYTQGAQR
+454 KYVIYTQDAQR
-464 RTTDIRPFIRFEN
+464 KTTDIRPFIRFEN
-477 KASFN
+477 KVSFN
-482 TLQQYSFNTLQ
+482 PL

-503 NSFLYNDKGQRE
+503 NSFVYNDKGQRE

-523 DKVHVSSYTEINGQI
+523 DKVRVSSYTKINGQI
-538 YYSFDNINGSDVYLT
+538 YYSFDNIIGSDVYP
-553 SGTLDTFLPVS
+553 TLDKFLPVS

-584 DFNKFLRN
+584 DFTKFLRN
-592 MNGQVYMHD
+592 MNGQVYDHD
-601 IYNLSSPTARA
+601 IYNLSSPTDRA
-612 SYQEAS
+612 SYQKVSE
-618 NIGSRVAND
+618 IGSRVAND

-632 ADIEIA
+632 ADIEIV

-648 LNGKKIQIKGK
+648 LNGKKIQIEGK

-670 EQILALIA
+670 EQILDLIA
-678 RSRGIKNIKYVEISN
+678 RSRGIKNIKYVGISN
-693 DTIKYIFNHKNE
+693 DTIEYVVNHKNE
-705 QADTRSF
+705 QADTRFF
-712 VHFSDDDSWN
+712 VHFSDDNSWN

>member
-1 MNRNNLITISGAA
+1 MNRNSLITISGAA

-34 EVGQSNMLER
+34 KVGQSNRLER

-50 SQGHRTKNVWKHGK
+50 SQGHRTKKNVWKHGK
-64 KVLVLGIK
+64 KALVLGTK
-72 TIKGKKYARTGRNQY
+72 TIKGKKYARIGRNQY
-87 IRLTNFKNYNTSSK
+87 IRLTNFKKYITSSK

-108 NAYVFDKNGRQIK
+108 NAYVFDENGRRIK

-155 TNATTLIA
+155 ANVTTSIA

-214 TVSSNVTN
+214 TVSSNVTS

-256 EKELKVL
+256 EKGLKVL
-263 HTSYIFD
+263 HTSYVFD

-277 GRGVSKGEMVYVEN
+277 GSFVIKGSMVYVKN
-291 ETLINGKHYYVL
+291 ATLINGKHYYGFLVG
-303 EDDDNY
+303 DDD
-309 GLDGITG
+309 DSITG

-323 DKNATELKVTV
+323 DKNATGLKVTV
-334 SDENFIQYNKDIDK
+334 SDKSFIQYKKDIDQ
-348 LIRSSG
+348 LSSG
-354 ISNSNA
+354 IFNSS
-360 YNYAYDLSSPAKRN
+360 AYDLSSPAKNN
-374 AYDDAHDTAYAVG
+374 AYDAAYHAAYKVG
-387 NFKYSTVEDMNAAKA
+387 NFKYSTDEDMNEAKA

-424 YTLTSTQKSQILA
+424 YILTSTQKSQILA
-437 LVNKKY
+437 LVNKEY

-454 NIIYTQGAQR
+454 KYVIYTQDAQR
-464 RTTDIRPFIRFEN
+464 KTIDNIMPFIRFEN

-482 TLQQYSFNTLQ
+482 PL

-503 NSFLYNDKGQRE
+503 NSFVYNDKGQRE

-523 DKVHVSSYTEINGQI
+523 DNVRVFSYTKINGQI
-538 YYSFDNINGSDVYLT
+538 YYNIDGYK
-553 SGTLDTFLPVS
+553 FLPVS

-584 DFNKFLRN
+584 DFTKFLRN
-592 MNGQVYMHD
+592 MNGQVYDHD
-601 IYNLSSPTARA
+601 IFKLSSPTARA

-618 NIGSRVAND
+618 GIGSRVAND

-632 ADIEIA
+632 ADIKIV

-659 RKDHKYTKEEI
+659 RKAHKYTEEEI
-670 EQILALIA
+670 KQILDLIA
-678 RSRGIKNIKYVEISN
+678 MSRGIKNIKYVGISD
-693 DTIKYIFNHKNE
+693 DTIEYVVNHKNE
-705 QADTRSF
+705 QANSRLF
-712 VHFSDDDSWN
+712 VHFSDDDNSWNSWN

>member
-1 MNRNNLITISGAA
+1 MNRNILITISGAA

-22 GVTNNSEVSAAV
+22 GVTNNNEVSAAV
-34 EVGQSNMLER
+34 QVGQSNRLER

-50 SQGHRTKNVWKHGK
+50 SQGHRTKKNVWKHGK
-64 KVLVLGIK
+64 KVLVLGTK
-72 TIKGKKYARTGRNQY
+72 TIKGKKYARIGRNQY
-87 IRLTNFKNYNTSSK
+87 IRLTNFKKYNTSSK

-108 NAYVFDKNGRQIK
+108 NAYVFDENGRRIK

-155 TNATTLIA
+155 ANATTSIV
-163 NEANNSRND
+163 NEVNNSRND
-172 LNQKSTANN
+172 LNQKSAANN
-181 TNTTTVTNNNS
+181 TNTTTIINNNS

-214 TVSSNVTN
+214 TVSSNVTS

-263 HTSYIFD
+263 HTSYVFD

-277 GRGVSKGEMVYVEN
+277 GSFVIKGSMVDVKN
-291 ETLINGKHYYVL
+291 ATLINGKQYYGLVG
-303 EDDDNY
+303 DDD
-309 GLDGITG
+309 DSITG

-323 DKNATELKVTV
+323 DKNATGLKVTV
-334 SDENFIQYNKDIDK
+334 SDRSFIQYKKDIDQ
-348 LIRSSG
+348 LSSG
-354 ISNSNA
+354 IFNSS
-360 YNYAYDLSSPAKRN
+360 AYDLSSPAKKN
-374 AYDDAHDTAYAVG
+374 AYRAAYSAAYEVG
-387 NFKYSTVEDMNAAKA
+387 NFKYSTVEDMEAAKA

-424 YTLTSTQKSQILA
+424 YILTSTQKSQILA
-437 LVNKKY
+437 LVNKEY

-454 NIIYTQGAQR
+454 KYVIYTQDAQR
-464 RTTDIRPFIRFEN
+464 KTTDIRPFIRFEN
-477 KASFN
+477 KVSFN
-482 TLQQYSFNTLQ
+482 PL

-503 NSFLYNDKGQRE
+503 NSFVYNDKGQRE

-523 DKVHVSSYTEINGQI
+523 DKVRVSSYTKINGQI
-538 YYSFDNINGSDVYLT
+538 YYSFDNIIGSDVYP
-553 SGTLDTFLPVS
+553 TLDKFLPVS

-584 DFNKFLRN
+584 DFTKFLRN
-592 MNGQVYMHD
+592 MNGQVYDHD
-601 IYNLSSPTARA
+601 IYNLSSPTDRA
-612 SYQEAS
+612 SYQKVSE
-618 NIGSRVAND
+618 IGSRVAND

-632 ADIEIA
+632 ADIEIV

-648 LNGKKIQIKGK
+648 LNGKKIQIEGK

-670 EQILALIA
+670 EQILDLIA
-678 RSRGIKNIKYVEISN
+678 RSRGIKNIKYVGISN
-693 DTIKYIFNHKNE
+693 DTIEYVVNHKNE
-705 QADTRSF
+705 QADTRFF
-712 VHFSDDDSWN
+712 VHFSDDNSWN

>member
-1 MNRNNLITISGAA
+1 MNRNILITISGAA

-22 GVTNNSEVSAAV
+22 GVTNNNEVSAAV
-34 EVGQSNMLER
+34 QVGQSNRLER

-50 SQGHRTKNVWKHGK
+50 SQGRRTKKNVWKHGK
-64 KVLVLGIK
+64 KVLVLGTK
-72 TIKGKKYARTGRNQY
+72 TIKGKKYARIGRNQY
-87 IRLTNFKNYNTSSK
+87 IRLTNFKKYNTSSK

-108 NAYVFDKNGRQIK
+108 NAYVFDENGRRIK

-155 TNATTLIA
+155 ANATTSIA
-163 NEANNSRND
+163 NEVNNSRND
-172 LNQKSTANN
+172 LNQKSAANN
-181 TNTTTVTNNNS
+181 TNTTTIINNNS

-214 TVSSNVTN
+214 TVSSNVTS

-263 HTSYIFD
+263 HTSYVFD

-277 GRGVSKGEMVYVEN
+277 GSFVIKGSMVDVKN
-291 ETLINGKHYYVL
+291 ATLINGKQYYGLVG
-303 EDDDNY
+303 DDD
-309 GLDGITG
+309 DSITG

-323 DKNATELKVTV
+323 DKNATGLKVTV
-334 SDENFIQYNKDIDK
+334 SDRSFIQYKKDIDQ
-348 LIRSSG
+348 LSSG
-354 ISNSNA
+354 IFNSS
-360 YNYAYDLSSPAKRN
+360 AYDLSSPAKKN
-374 AYDDAHDTAYAVG
+374 AYRAAYSAAYEVG
-387 NFKYSTVEDMNAAKA
+387 NFKYSTVEDMEAAKA

-424 YTLTSTQKSQILA
+424 YILTSTQKSQILA
-437 LVNKKY
+437 LVNKEY

-454 NIIYTQGAQR
+454 KYVIYTQDAQR
-464 RTTDIRPFIRFEN
+464 KTTDIRPFIRFEN
-477 KASFN
+477 KVSFN
-482 TLQQYSFNTLQ
+482 PL

-503 NSFLYNDKGQRE
+503 NSFVYNDKGQRE

-523 DKVHVSSYTEINGQI
+523 DKVRVSSYTKINGQI
-538 YYSFDNINGSDVYLT
+538 YYSFDNIIGSDVYP
-553 SGTLDTFLPVS
+553 TLDKFLPVS

-584 DFNKFLRN
+584 DFTKFLRN
-592 MNGQVYMHD
+592 MNGQVYDHD
-601 IYNLSSPTARA
+601 IYNLSSPTDRA
-612 SYQEAS
+612 SYQKVSE
-618 NIGSRVAND
+618 IGSRVAND

-632 ADIEIA
+632 ADIEIV

-648 LNGKKIQIKGK
+648 LNGKKIQIEGK

-670 EQILALIA
+670 EQILDLIA
-678 RSRGIKNIKYVEISN
+678 RSRGIKNIKYVGISN
-693 DTIKYIFNHKNE
+693 DTIEYVVNHKNE
-705 QADTRSF
+705 QADTRFF
-712 VHFSDDDSWN
+712 VHFSDDNSWN

>member
-1 MNRNNLITISGAA
+1 MNRNILITISGAA

-22 GVTNNSEVSAAV
+22 GVANNNEVSAAV
-34 EVGQSNMLER
+34 QVGQSNRLER

-50 SQGHRTKNVWKHGK
+50 SQGHRTKKNVWKHGK
-64 KVLVLGIK
+64 KVLVLGTK
-72 TIKGKKYARTGRNQY
+72 TIKGKKYARIGRNQY
-87 IRLTNFKNYNTSSK
+87 IRLTNFKKYNTSSK

-108 NAYVFDKNGRQIK
+108 NAYVFDENGRRIK

-155 TNATTLIA
+155 ANATTSIA
-163 NEANNSRND
+163 NEINNSRND

-181 TNTTTVTNNNS
+181 TNTTTVINNNS

-214 TVSSNVTN
+214 TVSSNVTS

-263 HTSYIFD
+263 HTSYVFD

-277 GRGVSKGEMVYVEN
+277 GSFVIKGSMVDVKN
-291 ETLINGKHYYVL
+291 ATLINGKQYYGLVG
-303 EDDDNY
+303 DDD
-309 GLDGITG
+309 DSITG

-323 DKNATELKVTV
+323 DKNATGLKVTV
-334 SDENFIQYNKDIDK
+334 SDRSFIQYKKDIDQ
-348 LIRSSG
+348 LSSG
-354 ISNSNA
+354 IFNSS
-360 YNYAYDLSSPAKRN
+360 AYDLSSPAKKN
-374 AYDDAHDTAYAVG
+374 AYRAAYSAAYEVG
-387 NFKYSTVEDMNAAKA
+387 NFKYSTVEDMEAAKA

-424 YTLTSTQKSQILA
+424 YILTSTQKSQILA
-437 LVNKKY
+437 LVNKEY

-454 NIIYTQGAQR
+454 KYVIYTQDAQR
-464 RTTDIRPFIRFEN
+464 KTTDIRPFIRFEN
-477 KASFN
+477 KVSFN
-482 TLQQYSFNTLQ
+482 PL

-503 NSFLYNDKGQRE
+503 NSFVYNDKGQRE

-523 DKVHVSSYTEINGQI
+523 DKVRVSSYTKINGQI
-538 YYSFDNINGSDVYLT
+538 YYSFDNIIGSDVYP
-553 SGTLDTFLPVS
+553 TLDKFLPVS

-584 DFNKFLRN
+584 DFTKFLRN
-592 MNGQVYMHD
+592 MNGQVYDHD
-601 IYNLSSPTARA
+601 IYNLSSPTDRA
-612 SYQEAS
+612 SYQKVSE
-618 NIGSRVAND
+618 IGSRVAND

-632 ADIEIA
+632 ADIEIV

-648 LNGKKIQIKGK
+648 LNGKKIQIEGK

-670 EQILALIA
+670 EQILDLIA
-678 RSRGIKNIKYVEISN
+678 RSRGIKNIKYVGISN
-693 DTIKYIFNHKNE
+693 DTIEYVVNHKNE
-705 QADTRSF
+705 QADTRFF
-712 VHFSDDDSWN
+712 VHFSDDNSWN

>member
-1 MNRNNLITISGAA
+1 MNRNILITISGAA

-22 GVTNNSEVSAAV
+22 GVTNNNEVSAAV
-34 EVGQSNMLER
+34 QVGQSNRLER

-50 SQGHRTKNVWKHGK
+50 SQGHRTKKNVWKHGK
-64 KVLVLGIK
+64 KVLVLGTK
-72 TIKGKKYARTGRNQY
+72 TIKGKKYARIGRNQY
-87 IRLTNFKNYNTSSK
+87 IRLTNFKKYNTSSK

-108 NAYVFDKNGRQIK
+108 NAYVFDENGRRIK

-155 TNATTLIA
+155 ANATTSIA
-163 NEANNSRND
+163 NEINNSRND

-181 TNTTTVTNNNS
+181 TNTTTVINNNS

-214 TVSSNVTN
+214 TVSSNVTS

-277 GRGVSKGEMVYVEN
+277 GSFVIKGSMVDVKN
-291 ETLINGKHYYVL
+291 ATLINGKQYYGLVG
-303 EDDDNY
+303 DDD
-309 GLDGITG
+309 DSIIG

-323 DKNATELKVTV
+323 DKNATGLKVTV
-334 SDENFIQYNKDIDK
+334 SDKSFIQYKKDIDQ
-348 LIRSSG
+348 LSSG
-354 ISNSNA
+354 IFNSS
-360 YNYAYDLSSPAKRN
+360 AYDLSSPAKKN
-374 AYDDAHDTAYAVG
+374 AYRAAYSAAYEVG
-387 NFKYSTVEDMNAAKA
+387 NFKYSTVEDMEAAKA

-424 YTLTSTQKSQILA
+424 YILTSTQKSQILA
-437 LVNKKY
+437 LVNKEY

-454 NIIYTQGAQR
+454 KYVIYTQDAQR
-464 RTTDIRPFIRFEN
+464 KTTDIRPFIRFEN
-477 KASFN
+477 KVSFN
-482 TLQQYSFNTLQ
+482 PL

-503 NSFLYNDKGQRE
+503 NSFVYNDKGQRE

-523 DKVHVSSYTEINGQI
+523 DKVRVSSYTKINGQI
-538 YYSFDNINGSDVYLT
+538 YYSFDNIIGSDVYPT
-553 SGTLDTFLPVS
+553 SDKFLPVS

-584 DFNKFLRN
+584 DFTKFLRN
-592 MNGQVYMHD
+592 MNGQVYDHD
-601 IYNLSSPTARA
+601 IYNLSSPTDRA
-612 SYQEAS
+612 SYQKVSE
-618 NIGSRVAND
+618 IGSRVAND

-632 ADIEIA
+632 ADIEIV

-648 LNGKKIQIKGK
+648 LNGKKIQIEGK

-670 EQILALIA
+670 EQILDLIA
-678 RSRGIKNIKYVEISN
+678 RSRGIKNIKYVGISN
-693 DTIKYIFNHKNE
+693 DTIEYVVNHKNE
-705 QADTRSF
+705 QADTRFF
-712 VHFSDDDSWN
+712 VHFSDDNSWN

>member
-1 MNRNNLITISGAA
+1 MNRNILITISGAA

-22 GVTNNSEVSAAV
+22 GVTNNNEVSAAV
-34 EVGQSNMLER
+34 QVGQSNRLER

-50 SQGHRTKNVWKHGK
+50 SQGRRTKKNVWKHGK
-64 KVLVLGIK
+64 KVLVLGTK
-72 TIKGKKYARTGRNQY
+72 TIKGKKYARIGRNQY
-87 IRLTNFKNYNTSSK
+87 IRLTNFKKYNTSSK

-108 NAYVFDKNGRQIK
+108 NAYVFDENGRRIK

-155 TNATTLIA
+155 ANATTSIA
-163 NEANNSRND
+163 NEVNNSRND

-181 TNTTTVTNNNS
+181 TNTTTVINNNS

-214 TVSSNVTN
+214 TVSSNVTS

-245 NNDTDGNSSDL
+245 NNDTDGNSSDS

-263 HTSYIFD
+263 HTSYVFD

-277 GRGVSKGEMVYVEN
+277 GSFVIKGSMVDVKN
-291 ETLINGKHYYVL
+291 ATLINGKQYYGLVG
-303 EDDDNY
+303 DDD
-309 GLDGITG
+309 DSITG

-323 DKNATELKVTV
+323 DKNATGLKVTV
-334 SDENFIQYNKDIDK
+334 SDKSFIQYKKDIDQ
-348 LIRSSG
+348 LSSG
-354 ISNSNA
+354 IFNSF
-360 YNYAYDLSSPAKRN
+360 AYDLSSPAKKN
-374 AYDDAHDTAYAVG
+374 AYRAAYSAAYEVG
-387 NFKYSTVEDMNAAKA
+387 NFKYSTVEDMEAAKA

-424 YTLTSTQKSQILA
+424 YILTSTQKSQILA
-437 LVNKKY
+437 LVNKEY

-454 NIIYTQGAQR
+454 KYVIYTQDAQR
-464 RTTDIRPFIRFEN
+464 KTTDIRPFIRFEN
-477 KASFN
+477 KVSFN
-482 TLQQYSFNTLQ
+482 PL

-503 NSFLYNDKGQRE
+503 NSFVYNDKGQRE

-523 DKVHVSSYTEINGQI
+523 DKVRVSSYTKINGQI
-538 YYSFDNINGSDVYLT
+538 YYSFYNINGSDVYPT
-553 SGTLDTFLPVS
+553 SDKFLPVS

-584 DFNKFLRN
+584 DFTKFLRN
-592 MNGQVYMHD
+592 MNGQVYDHD
-601 IYNLSSPTARA
+601 IYELSSPTDRA
-612 SYQEAS
+612 NYQKAS
-618 NIGSRVAND
+618 EIGGRVAND

-632 ADIEIA
+632 ADIEIV

-648 LNGKKIQIKGK
+648 LNGKKIQIEGK

-670 EQILALIA
+670 EQILDLIA
-678 RSRGIKNIKYVEISN
+678 RSRGIKNIKYVGISN
-693 DTIKYIFNHKNE
+693 DTIEYVVNHKNE
-705 QADTRSF
+705 QADTRFF
-712 VHFSDDDSWN
+712 VHFSDDNSWN

>member
-1 MNRNNLITISGAA
+1 MNRNILITISGAA

-22 GVTNNSEVSAAV
+22 GVTNNNEVSAAV
-34 EVGQSNMLER
+34 QVGQSNRLER

-50 SQGHRTKNVWKHGK
+50 SQGHRTKKNVWKHGK
-64 KVLVLGIK
+64 KVLVLGTK
-72 TIKGKKYARTGRNQY
+72 TIKGKKYARIGRNQY
-87 IRLTNFKNYNTSSK
+87 IRLTNFKKYNTSSK

-108 NAYVFDKNGRQIK
+108 NAYVFDENGRRIK

-155 TNATTLIA
+155 ANATTSIA
-163 NEANNSRND
+163 NEVNNSRND

-181 TNTTTVTNNNS
+181 TNTTTVINNNS

-214 TVSSNVTN
+214 TVSSNVTS

-256 EKELKVL
+256 EKGLKVL
-263 HTSYIFD
+263 HTSYVFD

-277 GRGVSKGEMVYVEN
+277 GSFVIKGSMVDVKN
-291 ETLINGKHYYVL
+291 ATLINGKQYYGLVG
-303 EDDDNY
+303 DDD
-309 GLDGITG
+309 DSITG

-323 DKNATELKVTV
+323 DKNATGLKVTV
-334 SDENFIQYNKDIDK
+334 SDRSFIQYKKDIDQ
-348 LIRSSG
+348 LSSG
-354 ISNSNA
+354 IFNSS
-360 YNYAYDLSSPAKRN
+360 AYDLSSPAKKN
-374 AYDDAHDTAYAVG
+374 AYRAAYSAAYEVG
-387 NFKYSTVEDMNAAKA
+387 NFKYSTVEDMEAAKA

-424 YTLTSTQKSQILA
+424 YILTSTQKSQILA
-437 LVNKKY
+437 LVNKEY

-454 NIIYTQGAQR
+454 KYVIYTQDAQR
-464 RTTDIRPFIRFEN
+464 KTTDIRPFIRFEN
-477 KASFN
+477 KVSFN
-482 TLQQYSFNTLQ
+482 PL

-503 NSFLYNDKGQRE
+503 NSFVYNDKGQRE

-523 DKVHVSSYTEINGQI
+523 DKVRVPSYTKINGQI
-538 YYSFDNINGSDVYLT
+538 YYSFDNIIGSDVYP
-553 SGTLDTFLPVS
+553 TLDKFLPVS

-584 DFNKFLRN
+584 DFTKFLRN
-592 MNGQVYMHD
+592 MNGQVYDHD
-601 IYNLSSPTARA
+601 IYNLSSPTDRA
-612 SYQEAS
+612 SYQKVSE
-618 NIGSRVAND
+618 IGSRVAND

-632 ADIEIA
+632 ADIEIV

-648 LNGKKIQIKGK
+648 LNGKKIQIEGK

-670 EQILALIA
+670 EQILDLIA
-678 RSRGIKNIKYVEISN
+678 RSRGIKNIKYVGISN
-693 DTIKYIFNHKNE
+693 DTIEYVVNHKNE
-705 QADTRSF
+705 QADTRFF
-712 VHFSDDDSWN
+712 VHFSDDNSWN

>member
-1 MNRNNLITISGAA
+1 MNRNILITISGAA

-22 GVTNNSEVSAAV
+22 GVTNNNEVSAAV
-34 EVGQSNMLER
+34 QVGQSNRLER

-50 SQGHRTKNVWKHGK
+50 SQGHRTKKNVWKHGK
-64 KVLVLGIK
+64 KVLVLGTK
-72 TIKGKKYARTGRNQY
+72 TIKGKKYARIGRNQY
-87 IRLTNFKNYNTSSK
+87 IRLTNFKKYNTSSK
-101 PTALLKH
+101 PTALIKH
-108 NAYVFDKNGRQIK
+108 NAYVFDENGRRIK

-155 TNATTLIA
+155 ANATTSIA
-163 NEANNSRND
+163 NEINNSRND

-181 TNTTTVTNNNS
+181 TNTTTVINNNS

-214 TVSSNVTN
+214 TVSSNVTS

-263 HTSYIFD
+263 HTSYVFD

-277 GRGVSKGEMVYVEN
+277 GSFVIKGSMVDVKN
-291 ETLINGKHYYVL
+291 ATLINGKQYYGLVG
-303 EDDDNY
+303 DDD
-309 GLDGITG
+309 DSITG

-323 DKNATELKVTV
+323 DKNATGLKVTV
-334 SDENFIQYNKDIDK
+334 SDRSFIQYKKDIDQ
-348 LIRSSG
+348 LSSG
-354 ISNSNA
+354 IFNSS
-360 YNYAYDLSSPAKRN
+360 AYDLSSPAKKN
-374 AYDDAHDTAYAVG
+374 AYRAAYSAAYEVG
-387 NFKYSTVEDMNAAKA
+387 NFKYSTVEDMEAAKA

-424 YTLTSTQKSQILA
+424 YILTSTQKSQILA
-437 LVNKKY
+437 LVNKEY

-454 NIIYTQGAQR
+454 KYVIYTQDAQR
-464 RTTDIRPFIRFEN
+464 KTTDIRPFIRFEN
-477 KASFN
+477 KVSFN
-482 TLQQYSFNTLQ
+482 PL

-503 NSFLYNDKGQRE
+503 NSFVYNDKGQRE

-523 DKVHVSSYTEINGQI
+523 DKVRVSSYTKINGQI
-538 YYSFDNINGSDVYLT
+538 YYSFDNIIGSDVYP
-553 SGTLDTFLPVS
+553 TLDKFLPVS

-584 DFNKFLRN
+584 DFTKFLRN
-592 MNGQVYMHD
+592 MNGQVYDHD
-601 IYNLSSPTARA
+601 IYNLSSPTDRA
-612 SYQEAS
+612 SYQKVSE
-618 NIGSRVAND
+618 IGSRVAND

-632 ADIEIA
+632 ADIEIV

-648 LNGKKIQIKGK
+648 LNGKKIQIEGK

-670 EQILALIA
+670 EQILDLIA
-678 RSRGIKNIKYVEISN
+678 RSRGIKNIKYVGISN
-693 DTIKYIFNHKNE
+693 DTIEYVVNHKNE
-705 QADTRSF
+705 QADTRFF
-712 VHFSDDDSWN
+712 VHFSDDNSWN

>member
-1 MNRNNLITISGAA
+1 MNRNILITISGAA

-22 GVTNNSEVSAAV
+22 GVTNNNEVSAAV
-34 EVGQSNMLER
+34 QVGQSNRLER

-50 SQGHRTKNVWKHGK
+50 SQGRRTKKNVWKHGK
-64 KVLVLGIK
+64 KVLVLGTK
-72 TIKGKKYARTGRNQY
+72 TIKGKKYARIGRNQY
-87 IRLTNFKNYNTSSK
+87 IRLTNFKKYNTSSK

-108 NAYVFDKNGRQIK
+108 NAYVFDENGRRIK

-155 TNATTLIA
+155 ANATTSIA
-163 NEANNSRND
+163 NEVNNSRND

-181 TNTTTVTNNNS
+181 TNTTTVINNNS

-214 TVSSNVTN
+214 TVSSNVTS

-263 HTSYIFD
+263 HTSYVFD

-277 GRGVSKGEMVYVEN
+277 GSFVIKGSIVYVKN
-291 ETLINGKHYYVL
+291 ATLINGKQYYGLVG
-303 EDDDNY
+303 DDD
-309 GLDGITG
+309 DSITG

-323 DKNATELKVTV
+323 DKNATGLKVTV
-334 SDENFIQYNKDIDK
+334 SDRSFIQYKKDIDQ
-348 LIRSSG
+348 LSSG
-354 ISNSNA
+354 IFNSS
-360 YNYAYDLSSPAKRN
+360 AYDLSSPAKKN
-374 AYDDAHDTAYAVG
+374 AYRAAYSAAYEVG
-387 NFKYSTVEDMNAAKA
+387 NFKYSTVEDMEAAKA

-424 YTLTSTQKSQILA
+424 YILTSTQKSQILA
-437 LVNKKY
+437 LVNKEY

-454 NIIYTQGAQR
+454 KYVIYTQDAQR
-464 RTTDIRPFIRFEN
+464 KTTDIRPFIRFEN
-477 KASFN
+477 KVSFN
-482 TLQQYSFNTLQ
+482 PL

-503 NSFLYNDKGQRE
+503 NSFVYNDKGQRE

-523 DKVHVSSYTEINGQI
+523 DKVRVSSYTKINGQI
-538 YYSFDNINGSDVYLT
+538 YYSFDNIIGSDVYPT
-553 SGTLDTFLPVS
+553 SDKFLPVS

-584 DFNKFLRN
+584 DFTKFLRN
-592 MNGQVYMHD
+592 MNGQVYDHD
-601 IYNLSSPTARA
+601 IYELSSPTDRA
-612 SYQEAS
+612 NYQKAS
-618 NIGSRVAND
+618 EIGGRVVND

-632 ADIEIA
+632 ADIEIV

-648 LNGKKIQIKGK
+648 LNGQKIQIEGK

-670 EQILALIA
+670 EQILDLIA
-678 RSRGIKNIKYVEISN
+678 RSRGIKNIKYVGISN
-693 DTIKYIFNHKNE
+693 DTIEYVVNHKNE
-705 QADTRSF
+705 QADTRFF
-712 VHFSDDDSWN
+712 VHFSDDNSWN

>member
-1 MNRNNLITISGAA
+1 MNRNSLITISGAA

-34 EVGQSNMLER
+34 KVGQSNRLER

-50 SQGHRTKNVWKHGK
+50 SQGHRTKKNVWKHGK
-64 KVLVLGIK
+64 KALVLGTK
-72 TIKGKKYARTGRNQY
+72 TIKGKKYARIGRNQY
-87 IRLTNFKNYNTSSK
+87 IRLTNFKKYNTSSK

-108 NAYVFDKNGRQIK
+108 TAYVFDKNGRRIK

-155 TNATTLIA
+155 VNATTLIA

-214 TVSSNVTN
+214 TASSNATS

-256 EKELKVL
+256 EEGFKKVL

-277 GRGVSKGEMVYVEN
+277 GRFVSKGKMVYVKNEN
-291 ETLINGKHYYVL
+291 ATLINGKHYYGL
-303 EDDDNY
+303 ADDV
-309 GLDGITG
+309 GSITG

-323 DKNATELKVTV
+323 DKNATDLKVAV
-334 SDENFIQYNKDIDK
+334 FDKSFIQYKKDIDQ
-348 LIRSSG
+348 LSSG
-354 ISNSNA
+354 IFNSS
-360 YNYAYDLSSPAKRN
+360 AYDLSSPAKKN
-374 AYDDAHDTAYAVG
+374 AYDAAHSTAYVVG
-387 NFKYSTVEDMNAAKA
+387 NFKYSTVEDMEAAKV

-424 YTLTSTQKSQILA
+424 YILTSTQKSQILA
-437 LVNKKY
+437 LVNKNY
-443 NVTDARFDPDG
+443 NVTDARFAPDG
-454 NIIYTQGAQR
+454 KYVIYTQNAYR
-464 RTTDIRPFIRFEN
+464 ETTDIRPFIRFEN
-477 KASFN
+477 KAS
-482 TLQQYSFNTLQ
+482 LDPLQ

-503 NSFLYNDKGQRE
+503 NSFVYNDKGQRE

-523 DKVHVSSYTEINGQI
+523 DKVHVASYTEINGQI

-584 DFNKFLRN
+584 DFTKFLRN
-592 MNGQVYMHD
+592 MDGQVYGRQGYNHD
-601 IYNLSSPTARA
+601 IYKLSSPTARA

-618 NIGSRVAND
+618 DIGSRVAND

-632 ADIEIA
+632 ADIEIV

-678 RSRGIKNIKYVEISN
+678 RSRGIKNIKYVGISN
-693 DTIKYIFNHKNE
+693 DTIKYLFNHKNE

-712 VHFSDDDSWN
+712 VHFSDDDNSWN

>member
-1 MNRNNLITISGAA
+1 MNRNILITISGAA

-22 GVTNNSEVSAAV
+22 GVTNNNEVSAAV
-34 EVGQSNMLER
+34 QVGQSNRLER

-50 SQGHRTKNVWKHGK
+50 SQGRRTKKNVWKHGK
-64 KVLVLGIK
+64 KVLVLGTK
-72 TIKGKKYARTGRNQY
+72 TIKGKKYARIGRNQY
-87 IRLTNFKNYNTSSK
+87 IRLTNFKKYNTSSK

-108 NAYVFDKNGRQIK
+108 NAYVFDENGRRIK

-155 TNATTLIA
+155 ANATTSIV
-163 NEANNSRND
+163 NEVNNSRND
-172 LNQKSTANN
+172 LNQKSAANN
-181 TNTTTVTNNNS
+181 TNTTTIINNNS

-214 TVSSNVTN
+214 TVSSNVTS

-263 HTSYIFD
+263 HTSYVFD

-277 GRGVSKGEMVYVEN
+277 GSFVIKGSMVDVKN
-291 ETLINGKHYYVL
+291 ATLINGKQYYGLVG
-303 EDDDNY
+303 DDD
-309 GLDGITG
+309 DSITG

-323 DKNATELKVTV
+323 DKNATGLKVTV
-334 SDENFIQYNKDIDK
+334 SDKSFIQYKKDIDQ
-348 LIRSSG
+348 LSSG
-354 ISNSNA
+354 IFNSS
-360 YNYAYDLSSPAKRN
+360 AYDLSSPAKKN
-374 AYDDAHDTAYAVG
+374 AYRAAYSAAYEVG
-387 NFKYSTVEDMNAAKA
+387 NFKYSTVEDMEAAKA

-424 YTLTSTQKSQILA
+424 YILTSTQKSQILA
-437 LVNKKY
+437 LVNKEY

-454 NIIYTQGAQR
+454 KYVIYTQDAQR
-464 RTTDIRPFIRFEN
+464 KTTDIRPFIRFEN
-477 KASFN
+477 KVSFN
-482 TLQQYSFNTLQ
+482 PL

-503 NSFLYNDKGQRE
+503 NSFVYNDKGQSE

-523 DKVHVSSYTEINGQI
+523 DKVQVSSYTKINGQI
-538 YYSFDNINGSDVYLT
+538 YYSFDNIIGSDVYP
-553 SGTLDTFLPVS
+553 TLDKFLPVS

-584 DFNKFLRN
+584 DFTKFLRN
-592 MNGQVYMHD
+592 MNGQVYDHD
-601 IYNLSSPTARA
+601 IYNLSSPTDRA
-612 SYQEAS
+612 SYQKVSE
-618 NIGSRVAND
+618 IGSRVAND

-632 ADIEIA
+632 ADIEIV

-648 LNGKKIQIKGK
+648 LNGKKIQIEGK

-670 EQILALIA
+670 EQILDLIA
-678 RSRGIKNIKYVEISN
+678 RSRGIKNIKYVGISN
-693 DTIKYIFNHKNE
+693 DTIEYVVNHKNE
-705 QADTRSF
+705 QADTRFF
-712 VHFSDDDSWN
+712 VHFSDDNSWN

>member
-1 MNRNNLITISGAA
+1 MNRNILITISGAA

-22 GVTNNSEVSAAV
+22 GVTNNNEVSAAV
-34 EVGQSNMLER
+34 QVGQSNRLER

-50 SQGHRTKNVWKHGK
+50 SQGRRTKKNVWKHGK
-64 KVLVLGIK
+64 KVLVLGTK
-72 TIKGKKYARTGRNQY
+72 TIKGKKYARIGRNQY
-87 IRLTNFKNYNTSSK
+87 IRLTNFKKYNTSSK

-108 NAYVFDKNGRQIK
+108 NAYVFDENGRRIK

-155 TNATTLIA
+155 ANATTSIA
-163 NEANNSRND
+163 NEVNNSRND

-181 TNTTTVTNNNS
+181 TNTTTVINNNS

-214 TVSSNVTN
+214 TVSSNVTS

-256 EKELKVL
+256 EKGLKVL
-263 HTSYIFD
+263 HTSYVFD

-277 GRGVSKGEMVYVEN
+277 GSFVIKGSMVDVKN
-291 ETLINGKHYYVL
+291 ATLINGKQYYGLVG
-303 EDDDNY
+303 DDD
-309 GLDGITG
+309 DSITG

-323 DKNATELKVTV
+323 DENATGLKVTV
-334 SDENFIQYNKDIDK
+334 SDRSFIQYKKDIDQ
-348 LIRSSG
+348 LSSG
-354 ISNSNA
+354 IFNSS
-360 YNYAYDLSSPAKRN
+360 AYDLSSPAKKN
-374 AYDDAHDTAYAVG
+374 AYRAAYSAAYEVG
-387 NFKYSTVEDMNAAKA
+387 NFKYSTVEDMEAAKA

-424 YTLTSTQKSQILA
+424 YILTSTQKSQILA
-437 LVNKKY
+437 LVNKEY

-454 NIIYTQGAQR
+454 KYVIYTQDAQR
-464 RTTDIRPFIRFEN
+464 KTTDIRPFIRFEN
-477 KASFN
+477 KVSFN
-482 TLQQYSFNTLQ
+482 PL

-503 NSFLYNDKGQRE
+503 NSFVYNDKGQRE

-523 DKVHVSSYTEINGQI
+523 DKVRVSSYTKINGQI
-538 YYSFDNINGSDVYLT
+538 YYSFDNIIGSDVYP
-553 SGTLDTFLPVS
+553 TLDKFLPVS

-584 DFNKFLRN
+584 DFTKFLRN
-592 MNGQVYMHD
+592 MNGQVYDHD
-601 IYNLSSPTARA
+601 IYNLSSPTDRA
-612 SYQEAS
+612 SYQKVSE
-618 NIGSRVAND
+618 IGSRVAND

-632 ADIEIA
+632 ADIEIV

-648 LNGKKIQIKGK
+648 LNGKKIQIEGK

-670 EQILALIA
+670 EQILDLIA
-678 RSRGIKNIKYVEISN
+678 RSRGIKNIKYVGISN
-693 DTIKYIFNHKNE
+693 DTIEYVVNHKNE
-705 QADTRSF
+705 QADTRFF
-712 VHFSDDDSWN
+712 VHFSDDNSWN

>member
-1 MNRNNLITISGAA
+1 MNRNILITISGAA

-22 GVTNNSEVSAAV
+22 GVTNNNEVSAAV
-34 EVGQSNMLER
+34 QVGQSNRLER

-50 SQGHRTKNVWKHGK
+50 SQGHRTKKNVWKHGK
-64 KVLVLGIK
+64 KVLVLGTK
-72 TIKGKKYARTGRNQY
+72 TIKGKKYARIGRNQY
-87 IRLTNFKNYNTSSK
+87 IRLMNFKKYNTSSK

-108 NAYVFDKNGRQIK
+108 NAYVFDENGRRIK

-155 TNATTLIA
+155 ANATTSIA
-163 NEANNSRND
+163 NEINNSRND

-181 TNTTTVTNNNS
+181 TNTTTVINNNS

-214 TVSSNVTN
+214 TVSSNVTS

-263 HTSYIFD
+263 HTSYVFD

-277 GRGVSKGEMVYVEN
+277 GSFVIKGSMVDVKN
-291 ETLINGKHYYVL
+291 ATLINGKQYYGLVG
-303 EDDDNY
+303 DDD
-309 GLDGITG
+309 DSITG

-323 DKNATELKVTV
+323 DKNATGLKVTV
-334 SDENFIQYNKDIDK
+334 SDRSFIQYKKDIDQ
-348 LIRSSG
+348 LSSG
-354 ISNSNA
+354 IFNSS
-360 YNYAYDLSSPAKRN
+360 AYDLSSPAKKN
-374 AYDDAHDTAYAVG
+374 AYRAAYSAAYEVG
-387 NFKYSTVEDMNAAKA
+387 NFKYSTVEDMEAAKA

-424 YTLTSTQKSQILA
+424 YILTSTQKSQILA
-437 LVNKKY
+437 LVNKEY

-454 NIIYTQGAQR
+454 KYVIYTQDAQR
-464 RTTDIRPFIRFEN
+464 KTTDIRPFIRFEN
-477 KASFN
+477 KVSFN
-482 TLQQYSFNTLQ
+482 PL

-503 NSFLYNDKGQRE
+503 NSFVYNDKGQRE

-523 DKVHVSSYTEINGQI
+523 DKVRVSSYTKINGQI
-538 YYSFDNINGSDVYLT
+538 YYSFDNIIGSDVYPT
-553 SGTLDTFLPVS
+553 SDKFLPVS

-584 DFNKFLRN
+584 DFTKFLRN
-592 MNGQVYMHD
+592 MNGQVYDHD
-601 IYNLSSPTARA
+601 IYNLSSPTDRA
-612 SYQEAS
+612 SYQKVSE
-618 NIGSRVAND
+618 IGSRVAND

-632 ADIEIA
+632 ADIEIV

-648 LNGKKIQIKGK
+648 LNGKKIQIEGK

-670 EQILALIA
+670 EQILDLIA
-678 RSRGIKNIKYVEISN
+678 RSRGIKNIKYVGISN
-693 DTIKYIFNHKNE
+693 DTIEYVVNHKNE
-705 QADTRSF
+705 QADTRFF
-712 VHFSDDDSWN
+712 VHFSDDNSWN

>member
-1 MNRNNLITISGAA
+1 MNRNILITISGAA

-22 GVTNNSEVSAAV
+22 GVTNNNEVSAAV
-34 EVGQSNMLER
+34 QVGQSNRLER

-50 SQGHRTKNVWKHGK
+50 SQGHRTKKNVWKHGK
-64 KVLVLGIK
+64 KVLVLGTK
-72 TIKGKKYARTGRNQY
+72 TIKGKKYARIGRNQY
-87 IRLTNFKNYNTSSK
+87 IRLTNFKKYNTSSK

-108 NAYVFDKNGRQIK
+108 NAYVFDENGRRIK

-155 TNATTLIA
+155 ANATTSIV
-163 NEANNSRND
+163 NEVNNSRND

-181 TNTTTVTNNNS
+181 TNTTTVINNNS

-214 TVSSNVTN
+214 TVSSNVTS

-263 HTSYIFD
+263 HTSYVFD
-270 KAGKHIL
+270 KVGKHIL
-277 GRGVSKGEMVYVEN
+277 GSFVIKGSMVDVKN
-291 ETLINGKHYYVL
+291 ATLINGKQYYGLVG
-303 EDDDNY
+303 DDD
-309 GLDGITG
+309 DSITG

-323 DKNATELKVTV
+323 DENATGLKVTV
-334 SDENFIQYNKDIDK
+334 SDRSFIQYKKDIDQ
-348 LIRSSG
+348 LSSG
-354 ISNSNA
+354 IFNSS
-360 YNYAYDLSSPAKRN
+360 AYDLSSPAKKN
-374 AYDDAHDTAYAVG
+374 AYRAAYSAAYEVG
-387 NFKYSTVEDMNAAKA
+387 NFKYSTVEDMEAAKA

-424 YTLTSTQKSQILA
+424 YILTSTQKSQILA
-437 LVNKKY
+437 LVNKEY

-454 NIIYTQGAQR
+454 KYVIYTQDAQR
-464 RTTDIRPFIRFEN
+464 KTTDIRPFIRFEN
-477 KASFN
+477 KVSFN
-482 TLQQYSFNTLQ
+482 PL

-503 NSFLYNDKGQRE
+503 NSFVYNDKGQRE

-523 DKVHVSSYTEINGQI
+523 DKVRVSSYTKINGQI
-538 YYSFDNINGSDVYLT
+538 YYSFDNIIGSDVYP
-553 SGTLDTFLPVS
+553 TLDKFLPVS

-584 DFNKFLRN
+584 DFTKFLRN
-592 MNGQVYMHD
+592 MNGQVYDHD
-601 IYNLSSPTARA
+601 IYNLSSPTDRA
-612 SYQEAS
+612 SYQKVSE
-618 NIGSRVAND
+618 IGSRVAND

-632 ADIEIA
+632 ADIEIV

-648 LNGKKIQIKGK
+648 LNGKKIQIEGK

-670 EQILALIA
+670 EQILDLIA
-678 RSRGIKNIKYVEISN
+678 RSRGIKNIKYVGISN
-693 DTIKYIFNHKNE
+693 DTIEYVVNHKNE
-705 QADTRSF
+705 QADTRFF
-712 VHFSDDDSWN
+712 VHFSDDNSWN

>member
-1 MNRNNLITISGAA
+1 MNRNILITISGAA

-22 GVTNNSEVSAAV
+22 GVTNNNEVSAAV
-34 EVGQSNMLER
+34 QVGQSNRLER

-50 SQGHRTKNVWKHGK
+50 SQCHRTKKNVWKHGK
-64 KVLVLGIK
+64 KVLVLGTK
-72 TIKGKKYARTGRNQY
+72 TIKGKKYARIGRNQY
-87 IRLTNFKNYNTSSK
+87 IRLTNFKKYNTSSK

-108 NAYVFDKNGRQIK
+108 NAYVFDENGRRIK

-155 TNATTLIA
+155 ANATTSIA
-163 NEANNSRND
+163 NEINNSRND

-181 TNTTTVTNNNS
+181 TNTTTVINNNS

-214 TVSSNVTN
+214 TVSSNVTS

-263 HTSYIFD
+263 HTSYVFD

-277 GRGVSKGEMVYVEN
+277 GSFVIKGSMVDVKN
-291 ETLINGKHYYVL
+291 ATLINGKQYYGLVG
-303 EDDDNY
+303 DDD
-309 GLDGITG
+309 DSITG

-323 DKNATELKVTV
+323 DKNATGLKVTV
-334 SDENFIQYNKDIDK
+334 SDKSFIQYKKDIDQ
-348 LIRSSG
+348 LSSG
-354 ISNSNA
+354 IFNSS
-360 YNYAYDLSSPAKRN
+360 AYDLSSPAKKN
-374 AYDDAHDTAYAVG
+374 AYRAAYSAAYEVG
-387 NFKYSTVEDMNAAKA
+387 NFKYSTVEDMEAAKA

-424 YTLTSTQKSQILA
+424 YILTSTQKSQILA
-437 LVNKKY
+437 LVNKEY

-454 NIIYTQGAQR
+454 KYVIYTQDAQR
-464 RTTDIRPFIRFEN
+464 KTTDIRPFIRFEN
-477 KASFN
+477 KVSFN
-482 TLQQYSFNTLQ
+482 PL

-503 NSFLYNDKGQRE
+503 NSFVYNDKGQRE

-523 DKVHVSSYTEINGQI
+523 DKVQVSSYTKINGQI
-538 YYSFDNINGSDVYLT
+538 YYSFDNIIGSDVYP
-553 SGTLDTFLPVS
+553 TLDKFLPVS

-584 DFNKFLRN
+584 DFTKFLRN
-592 MNGQVYMHD
+592 MNGQVYDHD
-601 IYNLSSPTARA
+601 IYNLSSPTDRA
-612 SYQEAS
+612 SYQKVSE
-618 NIGSRVAND
+618 IGSRVAND

-632 ADIEIA
+632 ADIEIV

-648 LNGKKIQIKGK
+648 LNGKKIQIEGK

-670 EQILALIA
+670 EQILDLIA
-678 RSRGIKNIKYVEISN
+678 RSRGIKNIKYVGISN
-693 DTIKYIFNHKNE
+693 DTIEYVVNHKNE
-705 QADTRSF
+705 QADTRFF
-712 VHFSDDDSWN
+712 VHFSDDNSWN

>member
-1 MNRNNLITISGAA
+1 MNRNILITISGAA

-22 GVTNNSEVSAAV
+22 GVTNNNEVSAAV
-34 EVGQSNMLER
+34 QVGQSNRLER

-50 SQGHRTKNVWKHGK
+50 SQGHRTKKNVWKHGK
-64 KVLVLGIK
+64 KVLVLGTK
-72 TIKGKKYARTGRNQY
+72 TIKGKKYARIGRNQY
-87 IRLTNFKNYNTSSK
+87 IRLTNFKKYNTSSK

-108 NAYVFDKNGRQIK
+108 NAYVFDENGRRIK

-155 TNATTLIA
+155 ANATTSIA
-163 NEANNSRND
+163 NEINNSRND

-181 TNTTTVTNNNS
+181 TNTTTVINNNS

-214 TVSSNVTN
+214 TVSSNVIS

-263 HTSYIFD
+263 HTSYVFD

-277 GRGVSKGEMVYVEN
+277 GSFVIKGSMVDVKN
-291 ETLINGKHYYVL
+291 ATLINGKQYYGLVG
-303 EDDDNY
+303 DDD
-309 GLDGITG
+309 DSITG

-323 DKNATELKVTV
+323 DKNATGLKVTV
-334 SDENFIQYNKDIDK
+334 SDRSFIQYKKDIDQ
-348 LIRSSG
+348 LSSG
-354 ISNSNA
+354 IFNSS
-360 YNYAYDLSSPAKRN
+360 AYDLSSPAKKN
-374 AYDDAHDTAYAVG
+374 AYRAAYSAAYEVG
-387 NFKYSTVEDMNAAKA
+387 NFKYSTVEDMEAAKA

-424 YTLTSTQKSQILA
+424 YILTSTQKSQILA
-437 LVNKKY
+437 LVNKEY

-454 NIIYTQGAQR
+454 KYVIYTQDAQR
-464 RTTDIRPFIRFEN
+464 KTTDIRPFIRFEN
-477 KASFN
+477 KVSFN
-482 TLQQYSFNTLQ
+482 PL

-503 NSFLYNDKGQRE
+503 NSFVYNDKGQRE

-523 DKVHVSSYTEINGQI
+523 DKVRVSSYTKINGQI
-538 YYSFDNINGSDVYLT
+538 YYSFDNIIGSDVYP
-553 SGTLDTFLPVS
+553 TLDKFLPVS

-584 DFNKFLRN
+584 DFTKFLRN
-592 MNGQVYMHD
+592 MNGQVYDHD
-601 IYNLSSPTARA
+601 IYNLSSPTDRA
-612 SYQEAS
+612 SYQKVSE
-618 NIGSRVAND
+618 IGSRVAND

-632 ADIEIA
+632 ADIEIV

-648 LNGKKIQIKGK
+648 LNGKKIQIEGK

-670 EQILALIA
+670 EQILDLIA
-678 RSRGIKNIKYVEISN
+678 RSRGIKNIKYVGISN
-693 DTIKYIFNHKNE
+693 DTIEYVVNHKNE
-705 QADTRSF
+705 QADTRFF
-712 VHFSDDDSWN
+712 VHFSDDNSWN

>member
-1 MNRNNLITISGAA
+1 MNRNILITISGAA

-22 GVTNNSEVSAAV
+22 GVTNNNEVSAAV
-34 EVGQSNMLER
+34 QVGQSNRLER

-50 SQGHRTKNVWKHGK
+50 SQGRRTKKNVWKHGK
-64 KVLVLGIK
+64 KVLVLGTK
-72 TIKGKKYARTGRNQY
+72 TIKGKKYARIGRNQY
-87 IRLTNFKNYNTSSK
+87 IRLTNFKKYNTSSK

-108 NAYVFDKNGRQIK
+108 NAYVFDENGRRIK

-155 TNATTLIA
+155 ANATTSIV
-163 NEANNSRND
+163 NEVNNSRND
-172 LNQKSTANN
+172 LNQKSAANN
-181 TNTTTVTNNNS
+181 TNTTTIINNNS

-214 TVSSNVTN
+214 TVSSNVTS

-256 EKELKVL
+256 EKGLKVL
-263 HTSYIFD
+263 HTSYVFD

-277 GRGVSKGEMVYVEN
+277 GSFVIKGSMVDVKN
-291 ETLINGKHYYVL
+291 ATLINGKQYYGLVG
-303 EDDDNY
+303 DDD
-309 GLDGITG
+309 DSITG

-323 DKNATELKVTV
+323 DKNATGLKVTV
-334 SDENFIQYNKDIDK
+334 SDKSFIQYKKDIDQ
-348 LIRSSG
+348 LSSG
-354 ISNSNA
+354 IFNSS
-360 YNYAYDLSSPAKRN
+360 AYDLSSPAKKN
-374 AYDDAHDTAYAVG
+374 AYRAAYSAAYEVG
-387 NFKYSTVEDMNAAKA
+387 NFKYSTVEDMEAAKA

-424 YTLTSTQKSQILA
+424 YILTSTQKSQILA
-437 LVNKKY
+437 LVNKEY

-454 NIIYTQGAQR
+454 KYVIYTQDAQR
-464 RTTDIRPFIRFEN
+464 KTTDIRPFIRFEN
-477 KASFN
+477 KVSFN
-482 TLQQYSFNTLQ
+482 PL

-503 NSFLYNDKGQRE
+503 NSFVYNDKGQRE

-523 DKVHVSSYTEINGQI
+523 DKVRVSSYTKINGQI
-538 YYSFDNINGSDVYLT
+538 YYSFDNIIGSDVYP
-553 SGTLDTFLPVS
+553 TLDKFLPVS

-584 DFNKFLRN
+584 DFTKFLRN
-592 MNGQVYMHD
+592 MNGQVYDHD
-601 IYNLSSPTARA
+601 IYNLSSPTDRA
-612 SYQEAS
+612 SYQKVSE
-618 NIGSRVAND
+618 IGSRVAND

-632 ADIEIA
+632 ADIEIV

-648 LNGKKIQIKGK
+648 LNGKKIQIEGK

-670 EQILALIA
+670 EQILDLIA
-678 RSRGIKNIKYVEISN
+678 RSRGIKNIKYVGISN
-693 DTIKYIFNHKNE
+693 DTIEYVVNHKNE
-705 QADTRSF
+705 QADTRFF
-712 VHFSDDDSWN
+712 VHFSDDNSWN

>member
-1 MNRNNLITISGAA
+1 MNRNILITISGAA

-22 GVTNNSEVSAAV
+22 GVTNNNEVSAAV
-34 EVGQSNMLER
+34 QVGQSNRLER

-50 SQGHRTKNVWKHGK
+50 SQGHRTKKNVWKHGK
-64 KVLVLGIK
+64 KVLVLGTK
-72 TIKGKKYARTGRNQY
+72 TIKGKKYARIGRNQY
-87 IRLTNFKNYNTSSK
+87 IRLTNFKKYNTSSK

-108 NAYVFDKNGRQIK
+108 NAYVFDENGRRIK

-155 TNATTLIA
+155 ANATTSIA
-163 NEANNSRND
+163 NEINNSRND

-181 TNTTTVTNNNS
+181 TNTTTVINNNS

-214 TVSSNVTN
+214 TVSSNVTS

-263 HTSYIFD
+263 HTSYVFD

-277 GRGVSKGEMVYVEN
+277 GSFVIKGSMVDVKN
-291 ETLINGKHYYVL
+291 ATLINGKQYYGLVG
-303 EDDDNY
+303 DDD
-309 GLDGITG
+309 DSITG

-323 DKNATELKVTV
+323 DKNATGLKVTV
-334 SDENFIQYNKDIDK
+334 SDRSFIQYKKDIDQ
-348 LIRSSG
+348 LSSG
-354 ISNSNA
+354 IFNSS
-360 YNYAYDLSSPAKRN
+360 AYDLSSPAKKN
-374 AYDDAHDTAYAVG
+374 AYRAAYSAAYEVG
-387 NFKYSTVEDMNAAKA
+387 NFKYSTVEDMEAAKA

-424 YTLTSTQKSQILA
+424 YILTSTQKSQILA
-437 LVNKKY
+437 LVNKEY

-454 NIIYTQGAQR
+454 KYVIYTQDAQR
-464 RTTDIRPFIRFEN
+464 KTTDIRPFIRFEN
-477 KASFN
+477 KVSFN
-482 TLQQYSFNTLQ
+482 PL

-503 NSFLYNDKGQRE
+503 NSFVYNDKGQSE

-523 DKVHVSSYTEINGQI
+523 DKVRVSSYTKINGQI
-538 YYSFDNINGSDVYLT
+538 YYSFDNIIGSDVYP
-553 SGTLDTFLPVS
+553 TLDKFLPVS

-584 DFNKFLRN
+584 DFTKFLRN
-592 MNGQVYMHD
+592 MNGQVYDHD
-601 IYNLSSPTARA
+601 IYNLSSPTDRA
-612 SYQEAS
+612 SYQKVSE
-618 NIGSRVAND
+618 IGSRVAND

-632 ADIEIA
+632 ADIEIV

-648 LNGKKIQIKGK
+648 LNGKKIQIEGK

-670 EQILALIA
+670 EQILDLIA
-678 RSRGIKNIKYVEISN
+678 RSRGIKNIKYVGISN
-693 DTIKYIFNHKNE
+693 DTIEYVVNHKNE
-705 QADTRSF
+705 QADTRFF
-712 VHFSDDDSWN
+712 VHFSDDNSWN

>member
-1 MNRNNLITISGAA
+1 MNRNILITISGAA

-22 GVTNNSEVSAAV
+22 GVTNNNEVSAAV
-34 EVGQSNMLER
+34 QVGQSNRLER

-50 SQGHRTKNVWKHGK
+50 SQGRRTKKNVWKHGK
-64 KVLVLGIK
+64 KVLVLGTK
-72 TIKGKKYARTGRNQY
+72 TIKGKKYARIGRNQY
-87 IRLTNFKNYNTSSK
+87 IRLTNFKKYNTSSK

-108 NAYVFDKNGRQIK
+108 NAYVFDENGRRIK

-155 TNATTLIA
+155 ANATTSIA
-163 NEANNSRND
+163 NEVNNSRND

-181 TNTTTVTNNNS
+181 TNTTTVINNNS

-214 TVSSNVTN
+214 TVSSNVTS

-256 EKELKVL
+256 EKGLKVL

-277 GRGVSKGEMVYVEN
+277 GSFVIKGSMVDVKN
-291 ETLINGKHYYVL
+291 ATLINGKQYYGLVG
-303 EDDDNY
+303 DDD
-309 GLDGITG
+309 DSITG

-323 DKNATELKVTV
+323 DKNATGLKVTV
-334 SDENFIQYNKDIDK
+334 SDKSFIQYKKDIDQ
-348 LIRSSG
+348 LSSG
-354 ISNSNA
+354 IFNSF
-360 YNYAYDLSSPAKRN
+360 AYDLSSPAKKN
-374 AYDDAHDTAYAVG
+374 AYRAAYSAAYEVG
-387 NFKYSTVEDMNAAKA
+387 NFKYSTVEDMEAAKA

-424 YTLTSTQKSQILA
+424 YILTSTQKSQILA
-437 LVNKKY
+437 LVNKEY

-454 NIIYTQGAQR
+454 KYVIYTQDAQR
-464 RTTDIRPFIRFEN
+464 KTTDIRPFIRFEN
-477 KASFN
+477 KVSFN
-482 TLQQYSFNTLQ
+482 PL

-503 NSFLYNDKGQRE
+503 NSFVYNDKGQRE

-523 DKVHVSSYTEINGQI
+523 DKVRVSSYTKINGQI
-538 YYSFDNINGSDVYLT
+538 YYSFDNIIGSDVYPT
-553 SGTLDTFLPVS
+553 SDKFLPVS

-584 DFNKFLRN
+584 DFTKFLRN
-592 MNGQVYMHD
+592 MNGQVYDHD
-601 IYNLSSPTARA
+601 IYELSSPTDRA
-612 SYQEAS
+612 NYQKAS
-618 NIGSRVAND
+618 EIGGRVAND

-632 ADIEIA
+632 ADIEIV

-648 LNGKKIQIKGK
+648 LNGKKIQIEGK

-670 EQILALIA
+670 EQILDLIA
-678 RSRGIKNIKYVEISN
+678 RSRGIKNIKYVGISN
-693 DTIKYIFNHKNE
+693 DTIEYVVNHKNE
-705 QADTRSF
+705 QADTRFF
-712 VHFSDDDSWN
+712 VHFSDDNSWN

>member
-1 MNRNNLITISGAA
+1 MNRNILITISGAA

-22 GVTNNSEVSAAV
+22 GVTNNNEVSAAV
-34 EVGQSNMLER
+34 QVGQSNRLER

-50 SQGHRTKNVWKHGK
+50 SQGYRTKKNVWKHGK
-64 KVLVLGIK
+64 KVLVLGTK
-72 TIKGKKYARTGRNQY
+72 TIKGKKYARIGRNQY
-87 IRLTNFKNYNTSSK
+87 IRLTNFKKYNTSSK

-108 NAYVFDKNGRQIK
+108 NAYVFDENGRRIK

-155 TNATTLIA
+155 ANATTSIA
-163 NEANNSRND
+163 NEINNSRND

-181 TNTTTVTNNNS
+181 TNTTTVINNNS

-214 TVSSNVTN
+214 TVSSNVTS

-263 HTSYIFD
+263 HTSYVFD

-277 GRGVSKGEMVYVEN
+277 GSFVIKGSMVDVKN
-291 ETLINGKHYYVL
+291 ATLINGKQYYGLVG
-303 EDDDNY
+303 DDD
-309 GLDGITG
+309 DSITG

-323 DKNATELKVTV
+323 DKNATGLKVTV
-334 SDENFIQYNKDIDK
+334 SDRSFIQYKKDIDQ
-348 LIRSSG
+348 LSSG
-354 ISNSNA
+354 IFNSS
-360 YNYAYDLSSPAKRN
+360 AYDLSSPAKKN
-374 AYDDAHDTAYAVG
+374 AYRAAYSAAYEVG
-387 NFKYSTVEDMNAAKA
+387 NFKYSTVEDMEAAKA

-424 YTLTSTQKSQILA
+424 YILTSTQKSQILA
-437 LVNKKY
+437 LVNKEY

-454 NIIYTQGAQR
+454 KYVIYTQDAQR
-464 RTTDIRPFIRFEN
+464 KTTDIRPFIRFEN
-477 KASFN
+477 KVSFN
-482 TLQQYSFNTLQ
+482 PL

-503 NSFLYNDKGQRE
+503 NSFVYNDKGQRE

-523 DKVHVSSYTEINGQI
+523 DKVRVSSYTKINGQI
-538 YYSFDNINGSDVYLT
+538 YYSFDNIIGSDVYP
-553 SGTLDTFLPVS
+553 TLDKFLPVS

-584 DFNKFLRN
+584 DFTKFLRN
-592 MNGQVYMHD
+592 MNGQVYDHD
-601 IYNLSSPTARA
+601 IYNLSSPTDRA
-612 SYQEAS
+612 SYQKVSE
-618 NIGSRVAND
+618 IGSRVAND

-632 ADIEIA
+632 ADIEIV

-648 LNGKKIQIKGK
+648 LNGKKIQIEGK

-670 EQILALIA
+670 EQILDLIA
-678 RSRGIKNIKYVEISN
+678 RSRGIKNIKYVGISN
-693 DTIKYIFNHKNE
+693 DTIEYVVNHKNE
-705 QADTRSF
+705 QADTRFF
-712 VHFSDDDSWN
+712 VHFSDDNSWN

>member
-1 MNRNNLITISGAA
+1 MNRNILITISGAA

-22 GVTNNSEVSAAV
+22 GVTNNNEVSAAV
-34 EVGQSNMLER
+34 QVGQSNRLER

-50 SQGHRTKNVWKHGK
+50 SQGRRTKKNVWKHGK
-64 KVLVLGIK
+64 KVLVLGTK
-72 TIKGKKYARTGRNQY
+72 TIKGKKYARIGRNQY
-87 IRLTNFKNYNTSSK
+87 IRLTNFKKYNTSSK

-108 NAYVFDKNGRQIK
+108 NAYVFDENGRRIK

-155 TNATTLIA
+155 ANATTSIA
-163 NEANNSRND
+163 NEVNNSRND
-172 LNQKSTANN
+172 LNQKSAANN
-181 TNTTTVTNNNS
+181 TNTTTIINNNS

-214 TVSSNVTN
+214 TVSSNVTS

-263 HTSYIFD
+263 HTSYVFD

-277 GRGVSKGEMVYVEN
+277 GSFVIKGSMVDVKN
-291 ETLINGKHYYVL
+291 ATLINGKQYYGLVG
-303 EDDDNY
+303 DDD
-309 GLDGITG
+309 DSITG

-323 DKNATELKVTV
+323 DKNATGLKVTV
-334 SDENFIQYNKDIDK
+334 SDRSFIQYKKDIDQ
-348 LIRSSG
+348 LSSG
-354 ISNSNA
+354 IFNSS
-360 YNYAYDLSSPAKRN
+360 AYDLSSPAKKN
-374 AYDDAHDTAYAVG
+374 AYRAAYSAAYEVG
-387 NFKYSTVEDMNAAKA
+387 NFKYSTVEDMEAAKA

-424 YTLTSTQKSQILA
+424 YILTSTQKSQILA
-437 LVNKKY
+437 LVNKEY

-454 NIIYTQGAQR
+454 KYVIYTQDAQR
-464 RTTDIRPFIRFEN
+464 KTTDIRPFIRFEN
-477 KASFN
+477 KVSFN
-482 TLQQYSFNTLQ
+482 PL

-503 NSFLYNDKGQRE
+503 NSFVYNDKGQSE

-523 DKVHVSSYTEINGQI
+523 DKVRVSSYTKINGQI
-538 YYSFDNINGSDVYLT
+538 YYSFDNIIGSDVYP
-553 SGTLDTFLPVS
+553 TLDKFLPVS

-584 DFNKFLRN
+584 DFTKFLRN
-592 MNGQVYMHD
+592 MNGQVYDHD
-601 IYNLSSPTARA
+601 IYNLSSPTDRA
-612 SYQEAS
+612 SYQKVSE
-618 NIGSRVAND
+618 IGSRVAND

-632 ADIEIA
+632 ADIEIV

-648 LNGKKIQIKGK
+648 LNGKKIQIEGK

-670 EQILALIA
+670 EQILDLIA
-678 RSRGIKNIKYVEISN
+678 RSRGIKNIKYVGISN
-693 DTIKYIFNHKNE
+693 DTIEYVVNHKNE
-705 QADTRSF
+705 QADTRFF
-712 VHFSDDDSWN
+712 VHFSDDNSWN

>member
-1 MNRNNLITISGAA
+1 MNRNILITISGAA

-22 GVTNNSEVSAAV
+22 GVTNNNEVSAAV
-34 EVGQSNMLER
+34 QVGQSNRLER

-50 SQGHRTKNVWKHGK
+50 SQGRRTKKNVWKHGK
-64 KVLVLGIK
+64 KVLVLGTK
-72 TIKGKKYARTGRNQY
+72 TIKGKKYARIGRNQY
-87 IRLTNFKNYNTSSK
+87 IRLTNFKKYNTSSK

-108 NAYVFDKNGRQIK
+108 NAYVFDENGRRIK

-155 TNATTLIA
+155 ANATTSIA
-163 NEANNSRND
+163 NEINNSRND

-181 TNTTTVTNNNS
+181 TNTTTVINNNS

-214 TVSSNVTN
+214 TVSSNVTS

-263 HTSYIFD
+263 HTSYVFD

-277 GRGVSKGEMVYVEN
+277 GSFVIKGSMVDVKN
-291 ETLINGKHYYVL
+291 ATLINGKQYYGLVG
-303 EDDDNY
+303 DDD
-309 GLDGITG
+309 DSITG

-323 DKNATELKVTV
+323 DKNATGLKVTV
-334 SDENFIQYNKDIDK
+334 SDKSFIQYKKDIDQ
-348 LIRSSG
+348 LSSG
-354 ISNSNA
+354 IFNSS
-360 YNYAYDLSSPAKRN
+360 AYDLSSPAKKN
-374 AYDDAHDTAYAVG
+374 AYRAAYSAAYEVG
-387 NFKYSTVEDMNAAKA
+387 NFKYSTVEDMEAAKA

-424 YTLTSTQKSQILA
+424 YILTSTQKSQILA
-437 LVNKKY
+437 LVNKEY

-454 NIIYTQGAQR
+454 KYVIYTQDAQR
-464 RTTDIRPFIRFEN
+464 KTTDIRPFIRFEN
-477 KASFN
+477 KVSFN
-482 TLQQYSFNTLQ
+482 PL

-503 NSFLYNDKGQRE
+503 NSFVYNDKGQRE

-523 DKVHVSSYTEINGQI
+523 DKVRVSSYTKINGQI
-538 YYSFDNINGSDVYLT
+538 YYSFDNIIGSDVYP
-553 SGTLDTFLPVS
+553 TLDKFLPVS

-584 DFNKFLRN
+584 DFTKFLRN
-592 MNGQVYMHD
+592 MNGQVYDHD
-601 IYNLSSPTARA
+601 IYNLSSPTDRA
-612 SYQEAS
+612 SYQKVSE
-618 NIGSRVAND
+618 IGSRVAND

-632 ADIEIA
+632 ADIEIV

-648 LNGKKIQIKGK
+648 LNGKKIQIEGK

-670 EQILALIA
+670 EQILDLIA
-678 RSRGIKNIKYVEISN
+678 RSRGIKNIKYVGISN
-693 DTIKYIFNHKNE
+693 DTIEYVVNHKNE
-705 QADTRSF
+705 QADTRFF
-712 VHFSDDDSWN
+712 VHFSDDNSWN

>member
-1 MNRNNLITISGAA
+1 MNRNSLITISGAA

-22 GVTNNSEVSAAV
+22 GVTNNSEVSAAAKV
-34 EVGQSNMLER
+34 EQSNRLER

-50 SQGHRTKNVWKHGK
+50 SQGHRTKKNVWKHGK
-64 KVLVLGIK
+64 KALVLGTK
-72 TIKGKKYARTGRNQY
+72 TIKGKKYARIGRNQY
-87 IRLTNFKNYNTSSK
+87 IRLTNFKKYITSSK

-108 NAYVFDKNGRQIK
+108 NAYVFDENGRRIK

-155 TNATTLIA
+155 ANA
-163 NEANNSRND
+163 
-172 LNQKSTANN
+172 
-181 TNTTTVTNNNS
+181 TTTVTNNNS

-277 GRGVSKGEMVYVEN
+277 GSFVSKGRRVYVKKN
-291 ETLINGKHYYVL
+291 ATLINGKHYYGLV
-303 EDDDNY
+303 DDI
-309 GLDGITG
+309 GSITG

-323 DKNATELKVTV
+323 DKNATGLKVTV
-334 SDENFIQYNKDIDK
+334 SDKSFIQYKKDIDQ
-348 LIRSSG
+348 LSSG
-354 ISNSNA
+354 FNRF
-360 YNYAYDLSSPAKRN
+360 AYDLSSPAKQN
-374 AYDDAHDTAYAVG
+374 AYKAAYSTAYRVG
-387 NFKYSTVEDMNAAKA
+387 YFKYSTVEDMEAAKA

-424 YTLTSTQKSQILA
+424 YILTSTQKSQIIA

-454 NIIYTQGAQR
+454 KYVIYTQDAER
-464 RTTDIRPFIRFEN
+464 ETTDIRPFIRFEN

-482 TLQQYSFNTLQ
+482 PL

-503 NSFLYNDKGQRE
+503 NSFVYNDKGQRE

-523 DKVHVSSYTEINGQI
+523 DKVRVSSYTKINGQI
-538 YYSFDNINGSDVYLT
+538 YYSLYNIIGSDVYLT
-553 SGTLDTFLPVS
+553 SDKFLPVS

-584 DFNKFLRN
+584 DFTKFLIN
-592 MNGQVYMHD
+592 MNGQVYNHD
-601 IYNLSSPTARA
+601 IYNLSSPTDQA
-612 SYQEAS
+612 SYQKAS
-618 NIGSRVAND
+618 EIGSRVAND

-632 ADIEIA
+632 ADIEIV
-638 EKQMKAAFAK
+638 EQQMKAAFAK
-648 LNGKKIQIKGK
+648 LNGKKIQIEGK
-659 RKDHKYTKEEI
+659 RKDHKYTEEEI

-678 RSRGIKNIKYVEISN
+678 MIRGIKNIKYVGISN
-693 DTIKYIFNHKNE
+693 DTIEYVVNHKNE
-705 QADTRSF
+705 QADTRAF
-712 VHFSDDDSWN
+712 VHFSDDDNSWN